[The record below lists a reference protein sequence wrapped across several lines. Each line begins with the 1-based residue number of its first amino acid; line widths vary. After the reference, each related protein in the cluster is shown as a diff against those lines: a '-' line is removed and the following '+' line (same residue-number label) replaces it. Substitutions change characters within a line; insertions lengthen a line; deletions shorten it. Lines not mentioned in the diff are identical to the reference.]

1 MLFVLKARVFL
12 KKYETLLSNERHVFW
27 KGNVPHL
34 PCNTGGTDVRANIYE
49 EKSFTFGLSNGHQ
62 VTESVDRGSST
73 STAAAGM
80 LRQNGGSNKR
90 GLGLARLSTSN
101 FFTISSSANW
111 GMGRSTKS
119 SSLSSISSNSDC
131 YDNPVVD
138 PEYIMQLVN
147 DVRKFADVLLYLKE
161 AFLSEENHDGLHQV
175 VHERLGELLRVLK
188 AVINKHQTLNSVDIL
203 SAAGTVIAKVKAVNF
218 KEVNEENK
226 RELFSEIFSSIETLA
241 FTFGNVVSDFLM
253 GDVDNGSSLGLPVS
267 RRSRSFE
274 NLSVESGGSLHERDD
289 IQGHLRAEEVDSMLL
304 RNDSGIESALSY
316 AKAWSKYTKDV
327 VAWVEKKLSLEVEC
341 AKNLAKMAETAKAV
355 VGHQDYMPFQSIFI
369 NAFQNDIENSQLW
382 QQTAAALQSNKF
394 VQPLLGRKNELDRQ
408 RKDIKELWQREQKKM
423 QELEAALRKAKL
435 LYTQRQDEYEKA
447 KSCTARAE
455 EEHLSSSGSFVKDF
469 SKQLEKKRR
478 LEEEAF
484 QKAEEAN
491 EHYKASM
498 AEVEEKRNYLESFK
512 SDVLTQLR
520 ELIYQCDLTLKAATV
535 NLFQLQHAQVV
546 SLPVNCQSL
555 CESAKLYDPGQQYS
569 EFVKNLPKDGIP
581 VESGCFESQSSQVD
595 GVFNK
600 QSTNSVH
607 TSHGNLSQCSGDF
620 PAQALDDVGSPV
632 YHRSQK
638 VREKRS
644 SSNTD
649 IQVRGPPPF
658 RSWSVGNQSGGM
670 CSDSESAGGSSESR
684 SMDSPSA
691 SPGDFKRRL
700 PRTPSTGTMS
710 SADDLD
716 EREPPSPSDCG
727 LNDLTS
733 ETANSPGPFRN
744 ANMSKAAQTHK
755 LRKLRAPSKCRECDG
770 LVVFHGAECEE
781 CSLACHKKCLETLAI
796 QCGHKKLHGRLHL
809 FGVEFAQAA
818 KNIPDGI
825 PFIIKKCTSEIESRA
840 LNVKGIYRVNGA
852 KSRVEKLCQAF
863 ENGKDLVELSE
874 LYAHDISNV
883 LKLYLRQ
890 LPEPLILFRLY
901 NEFIGLAKE
910 SQNANEELDA
920 KQASPKAKTRQSL
933 CIELNRIIIKIKDL
947 LKQLPGPN
955 YNTLQ
960 YLIGHLHRVTEQC
973 DENKMSA
980 SNLGIIFG
988 PTLIRP
994 RQTDATV
1001 SLSSLVD
1008 YPYQA
1013 RVVELLITYYEKI
1026 FDVSLKPLLSTPHS
1040 EETAVTVR
1048 VALSA
1053 DEREPQQ
1060 QRKSSVTVKE
1070 GIQIVPSERAS
1081 ETAALFLESKNS
1093 KNTKEEADI
1102 SVTGDAVSPSSEKD
1116 NDPFISL
1123 GEEPCKKNLFP
1134 VKPSRQIAKVPLR
1147 APRTKPVS
1155 RPVSL
1160 PVDRLLPPCVL
1171 NERNSRNAGAVS
1183 SEKLG
1188 RSPTIEEVSEVK
1200 ALPAVDTSCRLPC
1213 YDTQMLRKTWDKQ
1226 YKQYDI
1232 TARTAM
1238 IMTNVPQEIRALES
1252 GTAGALSSSC
1262 SLGNNSANAILPN
1275 KPYSVVG
1282 SGRTAAEDN
1291 SPDVNPPAAFR
1302 APRTLQPPPGTFYKP
1317 PSNKSKE
1324 NGDGSSAKAC
1334 APASA
1339 SSVLPQDNTVKLA
1352 RSSALPSGDAEQ
1364 NTNEQKSSSEDIHP
1378 TDLKPA
1384 YHRLRPKRIQELEH
1398 REAHFV

>member
-1 MLFVLKARVFL
+1 
-12 KKYETLLSNERHVFW
+12 
-27 KGNVPHL
+27 
-34 PCNTGGTDVRANIYE
+34 
-49 EKSFTFGLSNGHQ
+49 
-62 VTESVDRGSST
+62 
-73 STAAAGM
+73 
-80 LRQNGGSNKR
+80 
-90 GLGLARLSTSN
+90 
-101 FFTISSSANW
+101 
-111 GMGRSTKS
+111 
-119 SSLSSISSNSDC
+119 
-131 YDNPVVD
+131 
-138 PEYIMQLVN
+138 
-147 DVRKFADVLLYLKE
+147 
-161 AFLSEENHDGLHQV
+161 
-175 VHERLGELLRVLK
+175 
-188 AVINKHQTLNSVDIL
+188 
-203 SAAGTVIAKVKAVNF
+203 
-218 KEVNEENK
+218 
-226 RELFSEIFSSIETLA
+226 
-241 FTFGNVVSDFLM
+241 
-253 GDVDNGSSLGLPVS
+253 
-267 RRSRSFE
+267 
-274 NLSVESGGSLHERDD
+274 
-289 IQGHLRAEEVDSMLL
+289 
-304 RNDSGIESALSY
+304 
-316 AKAWSKYTKDV
+316 
-327 VAWVEKKLSLEVEC
+327 
-341 AKNLAKMAETAKAV
+341 
-355 VGHQDYMPFQSIFI
+355 
-369 NAFQNDIENSQLW
+369 
-382 QQTAAALQSNKF
+382 
-394 VQPLLGRKNELDRQ
+394 PLLGRKNELDRQ

-455 EEHLSSSGSFVKDF
+455 EEHLNSSGSFVKDF

-478 LEEEAF
+478 LEEEAL

-569 EFVKNLPKDGIP
+569 EFVKSLPKDGVP
-581 VESGCFESQSSQVD
+581 VESGCFETQSSQVD

-600 QSTNSVH
+600 QSTNSIH

-620 PAQALDDVGSPV
+620 PAQTLDDVGSPV

-649 IQVRGPPPF
+649 IQAVRGPPPF

-947 LKQLPGPN
+947 LKQLPVPN

-960 YLIGHLHRVTEQC
+960 YLIGHLHRVTQQC

-1026 FDVSLKPLLSTPHS
+1026 FDVSLKPLLSTSHS

-1048 VALSA
+1048 VGLSA
-1053 DEREPQQ
+1053 DEKEPQQ
-1060 QRKSSVTVKE
+1060 QRKSFVAVKE
-1070 GIQIVPSERAS
+1070 SIQIVPCERAS

-1093 KNTKEEADI
+1093 KNTKEEEDI
-1102 SVTGDAVSPSSEKD
+1102 SQWVIEALLISLGEKVQSHLCVFLGDVVSPASEKD

-1123 GEEPCKKNLFP
+1123 GEDPCKMNLP
-1134 VKPSRQIAKVPLR
+1134 AVKPNRQIAKVPLR
-1147 APRTKPVS
+1147 APRTKPAS

-1160 PVDRLLPPCVL
+1160 PVDRILPPCVL

-1183 SEKLG
+1183 AEKLG

-1200 ALPAVDTSCRLPC
+1200 ALPAVDTCCRLPC
-1213 YDTQMLRKTWDKQ
+1213 YDTQMLRKAWDKQ

-1238 IMTNVPQEIRALES
+1238 IVTNAPQEIRALES
-1252 GTAGALSSSC
+1252 GTAGALSSSR
-1262 SLGNNSANAILPN
+1262 SLANNSAKAILPN

-1282 SGRTAAEDN
+1282 SGRTAAEEN
-1291 SPDVNPPAAFR
+1291 GPDGNPLAAFR

-1317 PSNKSKE
+1317 PSSKSKE
-1324 NGDGSSAKAC
+1324 NGDGSSANAC
-1334 APASA
+1334 APTSA
-1339 SSVLPQDNTVKLA
+1339 SSVLPQGNTVKLA
-1352 RSSALPSGDAEQ
+1352 RSSALLSGDAEQ
-1364 NTNEQKSSSEDIHP
+1364 NTNEQKASSEDIHS

>member
-1 MLFVLKARVFL
+1 
-12 KKYETLLSNERHVFW
+12 
-27 KGNVPHL
+27 
-34 PCNTGGTDVRANIYE
+34 
-49 EKSFTFGLSNGHQ
+49 
-62 VTESVDRGSST
+62 
-73 STAAAGM
+73 M

-101 FFTISSSANW
+101 FFTVSNSGNW

-161 AFLSEENHDGLHQV
+161 AILSEENQDGLHQV

-226 RELFSEIFSSIETLA
+226 REIFSEIFSSIETLA

-274 NLSVESGGSLHERDD
+274 NLSVESGGSLPERDD

-316 AKAWSKYTKDV
+316 AKALSKYIKDV
-327 VAWVEKKLSLEVEC
+327 VAWVEKKLSVELEC
-341 AKNLAKMAETAKAV
+341 SRNLAKMAETTKAI
-355 VGHQDYMPFQSIFI
+355 VGHQDYMPFQSIFV
-369 NAFQNDIENSQLW
+369 NAFQNDIENNQLW
-382 QQTAAALQSNKF
+382 QQTTAALQSNKF

-455 EEHLSSSGSFVKDF
+455 EDHLSSSGSFVKDF

-478 LEEEAF
+478 LEEEAL

-498 AEVEEKRNYLESFK
+498 AEIEEKRNDLESFK

-520 ELIYQCDLTLKAATV
+520 EIIYQCDLTLKAATV

-569 EFVKNLPKDGIP
+569 EFVKSLPKDGVP
-581 VESGCFESQSSQVD
+581 MESGSLETQSSQVD

-620 PAQALDDVGSPV
+620 PVQTSDDVGSPV
-632 YHRSQK
+632 YRRSQK

-649 IQVRGPPPF
+649 IQAVRGPPPF

-727 LNDLTS
+727 LNDLTC

-755 LRKLRAPSKCRECDG
+755 LRKLRAPSKCRECDS

-818 KNIPDGI
+818 KNVPDGV

-852 KSRVEKLCQAF
+852 KLRVEKLCQAF

-910 SQNANEELDA
+910 SQNVNEELDA
-920 KQASPKAKTRQSL
+920 KASPRSKKRQSI

-947 LKQLPGPN
+947 LKQLPVPN

-960 YLIGHLHRVTEQC
+960 YLIGHLHRVMEQS

-1001 SLSSLVD
+1001 SLSSLED

-1026 FDVSLKPLLSTPHS
+1026 FDVSLKPLLSTSQS

-1048 VALSA
+1048 VALGA
-1053 DEREPQQ
+1053 DEKEPQQ
-1060 QRKSSVTVKE
+1060 QRKSFVAVKE
-1070 GIQIVPSERAS
+1070 QGILIAPSESRAS
-1081 ETAALFLESKNS
+1081 ETAAAFLELNNS
-1093 KNTKEEADI
+1093 KNTKENRDTC
-1102 SVTGDAVSPSSEKD
+1102 VTGDAVSPTSEKD
-1116 NDPFISL
+1116 SDPFISL
-1123 GEEPCKKNLFP
+1123 GEDSCKMNLLP
-1134 VKPSRQIAKVPLR
+1134 AKPNRQITKVPLR
-1147 APRTKPVS
+1147 VPRTKAAS

-1160 PVDRLLPPCVL
+1160 PVDRILPPCVL
-1171 NERNSRNAGAVS
+1171 NERNSRNVGAVS

-1200 ALPAVDTSCRLPC
+1200 ALPGGNTCCRFPC

-1238 IMTNVPQEIRALES
+1238 IVTNVPQENRALES

-1262 SLGNNSANAILPN
+1262 SVDDNSANAILPS

-1282 SGRTAAEDN
+1282 SGRTATEEN
-1291 SPDVNPPAAFR
+1291 GPDVNPLAAFR

-1324 NGDGSSAKAC
+1324 NGDGSSAKAG
-1334 APASA
+1334 APTSA
-1339 SSVLPQDNTVKLA
+1339 SSVLHQDSTVKLA
-1352 RSSALPSGDAEQ
+1352 RSSALPSGDPEQ
-1364 NTNEQKSSSEDIHP
+1364 NTDEQKASSEDIHP

-1384 YHRLRPKRIQELEH
+1384 YQRLRPKRMQELEH

>member
-1 MLFVLKARVFL
+1 
-12 KKYETLLSNERHVFW
+12 
-27 KGNVPHL
+27 
-34 PCNTGGTDVRANIYE
+34 
-49 EKSFTFGLSNGHQ
+49 
-62 VTESVDRGSST
+62 
-73 STAAAGM
+73 M

-101 FFTISSSANW
+101 FFTISNSGNW

-161 AFLSEENHDGLHQV
+161 AILSEENQDGLHQV

-188 AVINKHQTLNSVDIL
+188 AVINKHQALNSVDIL

-241 FTFGNVVSDFLM
+241 FTFGNSVSDFLM

-274 NLSVESGGSLHERDD
+274 NLSVESGGSRHERDD
-289 IQGHLRAEEVDSMLL
+289 IQGHLRAEEVDNMLL
-304 RNDSGIESALSY
+304 RNDNGIESALSY

-341 AKNLAKMAETAKAV
+341 AKNLAKMAETAKSV

-369 NAFQNDIENSQLW
+369 NAFQNDIENNQLW
-382 QQTAAALQSNKF
+382 QQTAAALLSNKF

-478 LEEEAF
+478 LEEEAL

-520 ELIYQCDLTLKAATV
+520 ELIHQCDLTLKAATV

-569 EFVKNLPKDGIP
+569 EFVRSLPKEGVTI
-581 VESGCFESQSSQVD
+581 ESGSFETQNSQVD

-600 QSTNSVH
+600 QSTDSVH

-620 PAQALDDVGSPV
+620 LAQTLDDVGSPI
-632 YHRSQK
+632 YHRLQK
-638 VREKRS
+638 IGEKRS
-644 SSNTD
+644 SSSTD
-649 IQVRGPPPF
+649 IQ
-658 RSWSVGNQSGGM
+658 
-670 CSDSESAGGSSESR
+670 
-684 SMDSPSA
+684 
-691 SPGDFKRRL
+691 GDFKRRL

-733 ETANSPGPFRN
+733 ETANSPGPFRD

-755 LRKLRAPSKCRECDG
+755 LRKLRALSKCRECDS
-770 LVVFHGAECEE
+770 LVVFQGAECEE

-818 KNIPDGI
+818 KNVPDGI

-910 SQNANEELDA
+910 SQNVNEELDA
-920 KQASPKAKTRQSL
+920 KQASPKSKKRQSI

-947 LKQLPGPN
+947 LKQLPVPN

-960 YLIGHLHRVTEQC
+960 YLIGHLHRVTEQSN
-973 DENKMSA
+973 ENKMSA

-1013 RVVELLITYYEKI
+1013 RVVELLITFYEKI
-1026 FDVSLKPLLSTPHS
+1026 FDVSLKPLLNTSQS
-1040 EETAVTVR
+1040 EETVFTVR

-1053 DEREPQQ
+1053 EERDSQQ
-1060 QRKSSVTVKE
+1060 PRKSFAVKE
-1070 GIQIVPSERAS
+1070 GILIAPSESRAADG
-1081 ETAALFLESKNS
+1081 AALFLESNNS
-1093 KNTKEEADI
+1093 KNTKEQVETSVTECVSLPLTGTKPEGSGKSNSLTESSATSTLDI
-1102 SVTGDAVSPSSEKD
+1102 NTSAPKETGDAASPTSERD
-1116 NDPFISL
+1116 NDSFISL
-1123 GEEPCKKNLFP
+1123 GEDSHKTNLLP
-1134 VKPSRQIAKVPLR
+1134 AKPNRQITKVPLR
-1147 APRTKPVS
+1147 VPRTKPAT

-1160 PVDRLLPPCVL
+1160 PVDRILPPCVL
-1171 NERNSRNAGAVS
+1171 NERNSRNAGGVS
-1183 SEKLG
+1183 PEKLG

-1200 ALPAVDTSCRLPC
+1200 ALPAVNTCCKLPC

-1238 IMTNVPQEIRALES
+1238 IMTNVPQENRALES
-1252 GTAGALSSSC
+1252 GTAGALPSSGSIA
-1262 SLGNNSANAILPN
+1262 NDSANAIFPS
-1275 KPYSVVG
+1275 KPYSVSVRSATEG
-1282 SGRTAAEDN
+1282 NG
-1291 SPDVNPPAAFR
+1291 PDANPLAVFR

-1317 PSNKSKE
+1317 PSNKSKQ
-1324 NGDGSSAKAC
+1324 NGEGSSPKVC
-1334 APASA
+1334 APTSA
-1339 SSVLPQDNTVKLA
+1339 SSVLHQDDTVKLA
-1352 RSSALPSGDAEQ
+1352 RSSALLSGDPEQ
-1364 NTNEQKSSSEDIHP
+1364 NTNEQKTSSEDIHP
-1378 TDLKPA
+1378 TDLKPT
-1384 YHRLRPKRIQELEH
+1384 YQRLRPKRIQELEH

>member
-1 MLFVLKARVFL
+1 
-12 KKYETLLSNERHVFW
+12 
-27 KGNVPHL
+27 
-34 PCNTGGTDVRANIYE
+34 
-49 EKSFTFGLSNGHQ
+49 
-62 VTESVDRGSST
+62 
-73 STAAAGM
+73 M

-101 FFTISSSANW
+101 FFTISNSGNW

-161 AFLSEENHDGLHQV
+161 AILSEENQDGLHQV

-341 AKNLAKMAETAKAV
+341 AKNLAKMAETAKAL

-369 NAFQNDIENSQLW
+369 NAFQNDIENNQLW

-455 EEHLSSSGSFVKDF
+455 EEHLGSSGSFVKDF

-478 LEEEAF
+478 LEEEAL

-498 AEVEEKRNYLESFK
+498 VEVEEKRNDLENFK

-569 EFVKNLPKDGIP
+569 EFVKSLPKEGVPI
-581 VESGCFESQSSQVD
+581 ESGSFETQSSQVD
-595 GVFNK
+595 GVLNK

-620 PAQALDDVGSPV
+620 PVQTLDDVGSPV

-638 VREKRS
+638 IGEKRS
-644 SSNTD
+644 SSSTD
-649 IQVRGPPPF
+649 IQAVRGPPPF

-716 EREPPSPSDCG
+716 EREPPSPSDC

-744 ANMSKAAQTHK
+744 ASMSKAAQTHK
-755 LRKLRAPSKCRECDG
+755 LRKLRAPSKCRECDS

-818 KNIPDGI
+818 KNVPDGI

-910 SQNANEELDA
+910 SQNVNEESDT
-920 KQASPKAKTRQSL
+920 KQASPKSKKRQSI

-947 LKQLPGPN
+947 LKQLPVPN

-960 YLIGHLHRVTEQC
+960 YLIGHLHRVTEQS

-1026 FDVSLKPLLSTPHS
+1026 FDISLKPILSTPQS
-1040 EETAVTVR
+1040 EETAITVR

-1053 DEREPQQ
+1053 EEREPQQ
-1060 QRKSSVTVKE
+1060 QRKSFVAVKE
-1070 GIQIVPSERAS
+1070 GILIAPSEIRAS
-1081 ETAALFLESKNS
+1081 ETAALVLESNNS
-1093 KNTKEEADI
+1093 KNTKEQVETSVTECVSLPLTGTKPEVSGKINSLTESSATSILDI
-1102 SVTGDAVSPSSEKD
+1102 NTSVPKKTGDAVSPAPERDSDSYV
-1116 NDPFISL
+1116 SL
-1123 GEEPCKKNLFP
+1123 GEDSCKFNLFP
-1134 VKPSRQIAKVPLR
+1134 AKPNRQITKVPLR
-1147 APRTKPVS
+1147 VPRTKPAT

-1160 PVDRLLPPCVL
+1160 PVDRILPPCVL
-1171 NERNSRNAGAVS
+1171 NERNSRNAGAVIA
-1183 SEKLG
+1183 EKLG

-1200 ALPAVDTSCRLPC
+1200 ALPAVNTCCRLPC
-1213 YDTQMLRKTWDKQ
+1213 YDTQMLRKSWDKQ

-1238 IMTNVPQEIRALES
+1238 IVTNVPQENRALES

-1262 SLGNNSANAILPN
+1262 SIGNNSANAILPS
-1275 KPYSVVG
+1275 KPYSVSVR
-1282 SGRTAAEDN
+1282 SGRTATEGNGADA
-1291 SPDVNPPAAFR
+1291 NPLAAFR

-1317 PSNKSKE
+1317 PSNKSKQNE
-1324 NGDGSSAKAC
+1324 EGSLAKAC
-1334 APASA
+1334 AATSA
-1339 SSVLPQDNTVKLA
+1339 SSVLHQDSAVKLA
-1352 RSSALPSGDAEQ
+1352 RSSALPSGDPEQ
-1364 NTNEQKSSSEDIHP
+1364 NTNEQKTSLEDIQP
-1378 TDLKPA
+1378 ADLKPT
-1384 YHRLRPKRIQELEH
+1384 YQRLRPKRIQELEH

>member
-1 MLFVLKARVFL
+1 
-12 KKYETLLSNERHVFW
+12 
-27 KGNVPHL
+27 
-34 PCNTGGTDVRANIYE
+34 
-49 EKSFTFGLSNGHQ
+49 
-62 VTESVDRGSST
+62 
-73 STAAAGM
+73 M

-101 FFTISSSANW
+101 FFTISNSGNW

-161 AFLSEENHDGLHQV
+161 AVLSEENQDGLHQV

-188 AVINKHQTLNSVDIL
+188 AVINKHQALNSVDIL

-241 FTFGNVVSDFLM
+241 FTFGNSVSDFLM

-274 NLSVESGGSLHERDD
+274 NLSVESGGSRHERDD
-289 IQGHLRAEEVDSMLL
+289 IQGHLRAEEVDNMLL
-304 RNDSGIESALSY
+304 RNDNGIESALSY

-341 AKNLAKMAETAKAV
+341 AKNLAKMAETAKSV

-369 NAFQNDIENSQLW
+369 NAFQNDIENNQLW
-382 QQTAAALQSNKF
+382 QQTAAALLSNKF

-478 LEEEAF
+478 LEEEAL

-520 ELIYQCDLTLKAATV
+520 ELIHQCDLTLKAATV

-569 EFVKNLPKDGIP
+569 EFVRSLPKEGVTI
-581 VESGCFESQSSQVD
+581 ESGSFETQNSQVD

-600 QSTNSVH
+600 QSTDSVH

-620 PAQALDDVGSPV
+620 LAQTLDDVGSPI
-632 YHRSQK
+632 YHRLQK
-638 VREKRS
+638 IGEKRS
-644 SSNTD
+644 SSTTD
-649 IQVRGPPPF
+649 IQAMRGPPPF

-716 EREPPSPSDCG
+716 EREPPSPSDC

-733 ETANSPGPFRN
+733 ETANSPGPFRD

-755 LRKLRAPSKCRECDG
+755 LRKLRALSKCRECDS
-770 LVVFHGAECEE
+770 LVVFQGAECEE

-818 KNIPDGI
+818 KNVPDGI

-910 SQNANEELDA
+910 SQNVNEELDA
-920 KQASPKAKTRQSL
+920 KQASPKSKKRQSI

-947 LKQLPGPN
+947 LKQLPVPN

-960 YLIGHLHRVTEQC
+960 YLIGHLHRVTEQSN
-973 DENKMSA
+973 ENKMSA

-1013 RVVELLITYYEKI
+1013 RVVELLITFYEKI
-1026 FDVSLKPLLSTPHS
+1026 FDVSLKPLLNTSQS
-1040 EETAVTVR
+1040 EETVFTVR

-1053 DEREPQQ
+1053 EERDSQQ
-1060 QRKSSVTVKE
+1060 PRKSFAVKE
-1070 GIQIVPSERAS
+1070 GILIAPSESRAADG
-1081 ETAALFLESKNS
+1081 AALFLESNNS
-1093 KNTKEEADI
+1093 KNTKEQVETSVTECVSLPLTGTKPEGSGKSNSLTESSATSPLDI
-1102 SVTGDAVSPSSEKD
+1102 NTSAPKETGDAASPTSERD
-1116 NDPFISL
+1116 NDSFISL
-1123 GEEPCKKNLFP
+1123 GEDSHKTNLLP
-1134 VKPSRQIAKVPLR
+1134 AKPNRQITKVPLR
-1147 APRTKPVS
+1147 VPRTKPAT

-1160 PVDRLLPPCVL
+1160 PVDRILPPCVL
-1171 NERNSRNAGAVS
+1171 NERNSRNAGGVS
-1183 SEKLG
+1183 PEKLG

-1200 ALPAVDTSCRLPC
+1200 ALPAVNTCCKLPC

-1238 IMTNVPQEIRALES
+1238 IMTNVPQENRALES
-1252 GTAGALSSSC
+1252 GTAGALPSSGSIA
-1262 SLGNNSANAILPN
+1262 NDSANAIFPS
-1275 KPYSVVG
+1275 KPYSVSVRSATEG
-1282 SGRTAAEDN
+1282 NG
-1291 SPDVNPPAAFR
+1291 PDANPLAVFR

-1317 PSNKSKE
+1317 PSNKSKQ
-1324 NGDGSSAKAC
+1324 NGEGSSPKVC
-1334 APASA
+1334 APTSA
-1339 SSVLPQDNTVKLA
+1339 SSVLHQDDTVKLA
-1352 RSSALPSGDAEQ
+1352 RSSALLSGDPEQ
-1364 NTNEQKSSSEDIHP
+1364 NTNEQKTSSEDIHP
-1378 TDLKPA
+1378 TDLKPT
-1384 YHRLRPKRIQELEH
+1384 YQRLRPKRIQELEH

>member
-1 MLFVLKARVFL
+1 
-12 KKYETLLSNERHVFW
+12 
-27 KGNVPHL
+27 
-34 PCNTGGTDVRANIYE
+34 
-49 EKSFTFGLSNGHQ
+49 
-62 VTESVDRGSST
+62 
-73 STAAAGM
+73 M

-101 FFTISSSANW
+101 FFTISNSGNW

-161 AFLSEENHDGLHQV
+161 AICSEENQDGLHQV

-226 RELFSEIFSSIETLA
+226 RELFSEVFSSIEALA
-241 FTFGNVVSDFLM
+241 FTFGNVISDFLM

-289 IQGHLRAEEVDSMLL
+289 IQGHLRAEEVDNMLL

-341 AKNLAKMAETAKAV
+341 AKNLAKMAETIKAA
-355 VGHQDYMPFQSIFI
+355 VGPQDYMPFQSIFL
-369 NAFQNDIENSQLW
+369 NALQNDIENNQLW

-408 RKDIKELWQREQKKM
+408 RKEIKELWQREQKKM
-423 QELEAALRKAKL
+423 QELEASLRKAKL
-435 LYTQRQDEYEKA
+435 LYMQRQDEYEKA

-455 EEHLSSSGSFVKDF
+455 EEHLSSSGSFAKDV

-478 LEEEAF
+478 LEEEAL

-491 EHYKASM
+491 EYYKASM
-498 AEVEEKRNYLESFK
+498 AEVEEKRSDLESFK

-520 ELIYQCDLTLKAATV
+520 ELIYQCDLTLKAVTV

-569 EFVKNLPKDGIP
+569 EFVKSLPKEGVRI
-581 VESGCFESQSSQVD
+581 ERGSFETQSSQID

-600 QSTNSVH
+600 QSANSIH

-620 PAQALDDVGSPV
+620 PTQMLDDVGSPV
-632 YHRSQK
+632 YHRSQ
-638 VREKRS
+638 RIGEKRS
-644 SSNTD
+644 SSSTD
-649 IQVRGPPPF
+649 IQVIRGPPPF

-744 ANMSKAAQTHK
+744 TNMSKAAQTHK
-755 LRKLRAPSKCRECDG
+755 LRKLRAPSKCRECDS

-818 KNIPDGI
+818 KSVPDGI

-910 SQNANEELDA
+910 SQSVNEEWDA
-920 KQASPKAKTRQSL
+920 KQASPKSKKRQSI

-947 LKQLPGPN
+947 LKQLPVPN

-960 YLIGHLHRVTEQC
+960 YLIGHLHRVTEQS

-1026 FDVSLKPLLSTPHS
+1026 FDVSLQPFLSTS
-1040 EETAVTVR
+1040 QTEENAITVR

-1053 DEREPQQ
+1053 EEREPQQ
-1060 QRKSSVTVKE
+1060 QRKSFVAVKE
-1070 GIQIVPSERAS
+1070 QGVPIASSENRAS
-1081 ETAALFLESKNS
+1081 ETTALLLESNNS
-1093 KNTKEEADI
+1093 KNAKEQVDT
-1102 SVTGDAVSPSSEKD
+1102 SVTEHVSLQLGGTKSEGSGKSNSLLESSATNILDIHISAPKESGDAVNPASEKD
-1116 NDPFISL
+1116 SHSFVSAS
-1123 GEEPCKKNLFP
+1123 EESCKVNLFP
-1134 VKPSRQIAKVPLR
+1134 AKPNRQITKVPLR
-1147 APRTKPVS
+1147 VPRTKPAI

-1160 PVDRLLPPCVL
+1160 PVDRILPPCVL
-1171 NERNSRNAGAVS
+1171 NERNSRNAGVVS
-1183 SEKLG
+1183 PEKVG

-1200 ALPAVDTSCRLPC
+1200 ALPAVNTFCRLSC
-1213 YDTQMLRKTWDKQ
+1213 CDTQMLQKTWDKQ

-1238 IMTNVPQEIRALES
+1238 IVTNVPQENRALEG

-1262 SLGNNSANAILPN
+1262 SNSSANAILPS
-1275 KPYSVVG
+1275 KPYSLSVR
-1282 SGRTAAEDN
+1282 SGRTATDGN
-1291 SPDVNPPAAFR
+1291 SPDAHSLAAFR

-1317 PSNKSKE
+1317 PPNKSKQSE
-1324 NGDGSSAKAC
+1324 RSSVEQAKAC
-1334 APASA
+1334 ASTSA
-1339 SSVLPQDNTVKLA
+1339 SSVLQQDTVKLA
-1352 RSSALPSGDAEQ
+1352 RSSALPSGNPGQ
-1364 NTNEQKSSSEDIHP
+1364 STNEQKTGSEDTHS

-1384 YHRLRPKRIQELEH
+1384 YQRLRPKRIQELEH

>member
-1 MLFVLKARVFL
+1 MLIG
-12 KKYETLLSNERHVFW
+12 KKL
-27 KGNVPHL
+27 
-34 PCNTGGTDVRANIYE
+34 NT
-49 EKSFTFGLSNGHQ
+49 
-62 VTESVDRGSST
+62 
-73 STAAAGM
+73 
-80 LRQNGGSNKR
+80 
-90 GLGLARLSTSN
+90 
-101 FFTISSSANW
+101 
-111 GMGRSTKS
+111 
-119 SSLSSISSNSDC
+119 
-131 YDNPVVD
+131 
-138 PEYIMQLVN
+138 
-147 DVRKFADVLLYLKE
+147 
-161 AFLSEENHDGLHQV
+161 NH
-175 VHERLGELLRVLK
+175 
-188 AVINKHQTLNSVDIL
+188 
-203 SAAGTVIAKVKAVNF
+203 
-218 KEVNEENK
+218 
-226 RELFSEIFSSIETLA
+226 
-241 FTFGNVVSDFLM
+241 VSDFLM

-304 RNDSGIESALSY
+304 RNDSGIESALAY

-327 VAWVEKKLSLEVEC
+327 VAWVEKKLSVEVEC
-341 AKNLAKMAETAKAV
+341 AKNLAKMAETAKAI

-369 NAFQNDIENSQLW
+369 NAFQNDIENNQLW

-394 VQPLLGRKNELDRQ
+394 VQ
-408 RKDIKELWQREQKKM
+408 

-435 LYTQRQDEYEKA
+435 LYAQRQDEYEKA

-455 EEHLSSSGSFVKDF
+455 EEHLSSGGSFVKDF
-469 SKQLEKKRR
+469 SKQLEKKRK
-478 LEEEAF
+478 LEEEAL

-569 EFVKNLPKDGIP
+569 EFVKSLPKDGVP
-581 VESGCFESQSSQVD
+581 MESGSFETQSSQVD

-600 QSTNSVH
+600 QSTNSIH

-620 PAQALDDVGSPV
+620 PAQTLDDVGSPI

-649 IQVRGPPPF
+649 IQ
-658 RSWSVGNQSGGM
+658 
-670 CSDSESAGGSSESR
+670 
-684 SMDSPSA
+684 
-691 SPGDFKRRL
+691 GDFKRRL

-727 LNDLTS
+727 LNDLTC
-733 ETANSPGPFRN
+733 ETASSPGPFRN

-755 LRKLRAPSKCRECDG
+755 LRKLRSPSKCRECDS

-818 KNIPDGI
+818 KNVPDGI

-910 SQNANEELDA
+910 SQHVNEELDA
-920 KQASPKAKTRQSL
+920 TQASPKSKKRQSI

-947 LKQLPGPN
+947 LKQLPVPN

-960 YLIGHLHRVTEQC
+960 YLIGHLHRVTEQS

-988 PTLIRP
+988 PTLLRP

-1013 RVVELLITYYEKI
+1013 RVVELLITHYEKI
-1026 FDVSLKPLLSTPHS
+1026 FDVSLKPLLSTTQS
-1040 EETAVTVR
+1040 EETAVMVR

-1060 QRKSSVTVKE
+1060 QRNLFVAVKE
-1070 GIQIVPSERAS
+1070 GILIAPGEGRAS
-1081 ETAALFLESKNS
+1081 ETAALFLEPNNR
-1093 KNTKEEADI
+1093 KNTKEQEET
-1102 SVTGDAVSPSSEKD
+1102 SVTGDAVSPASEKD
-1116 NDPFISL
+1116 NDPLISV
-1123 GEEPCKKNLFP
+1123 GEDSCKINLLP
-1134 VKPSRQIAKVPLR
+1134 AKPNHQITRVPLR
-1147 APRTKPVS
+1147 VPRTKAAS

-1160 PVDRLLPPCVL
+1160 PVDRMLPPYVL
-1171 NERNSRNAGAVS
+1171 NERNSQNAGAVS

-1200 ALPAVDTSCRLPC
+1200 ALPAVNPCCRFPC

-1238 IMTNVPQEIRALES
+1238 IVTNVPQENRALES

-1262 SLGNNSANAILPN
+1262 PTGNNSATAILPS

-1282 SGRTAAEDN
+1282 SGTTATEEN
-1291 SPDVNPPAAFR
+1291 GPDVNPLAAVR

-1317 PSNKSKE
+1317 PGNKSKE

-1334 APASA
+1334 APTSA
-1339 SSVLPQDNTVKLA
+1339 GSVLHQENTVKLA
-1352 RSSALPSGDAEQ
+1352 RSSALPTGDPEQ
-1364 NTNEQKSSSEDIHP
+1364 NTNEQKASSEDIHL

-1384 YHRLRPKRIQELEH
+1384 YQRLRPKRIQELEH

>member
-1 MLFVLKARVFL
+1 MSKIHFFVFDA
-12 KKYETLLSNERHVFW
+12 
-27 KGNVPHL
+27 
-34 PCNTGGTDVRANIYE
+34 
-49 EKSFTFGLSNGHQ
+49 
-62 VTESVDRGSST
+62 
-73 STAAAGM
+73 
-80 LRQNGGSNKR
+80 
-90 GLGLARLSTSN
+90 
-101 FFTISSSANW
+101 
-111 GMGRSTKS
+111 
-119 SSLSSISSNSDC
+119 
-131 YDNPVVD
+131 
-138 PEYIMQLVN
+138 
-147 DVRKFADVLLYLKE
+147 
-161 AFLSEENHDGLHQV
+161 
-175 VHERLGELLRVLK
+175 
-188 AVINKHQTLNSVDIL
+188 
-203 SAAGTVIAKVKAVNF
+203 
-218 KEVNEENK
+218 
-226 RELFSEIFSSIETLA
+226 LFS
-241 FTFGNVVSDFLM
+241 
-253 GDVDNGSSLGLPVS
+253 
-267 RRSRSFE
+267 
-274 NLSVESGGSLHERDD
+274 
-289 IQGHLRAEEVDSMLL
+289 GHLRAEEVDSMLL

-369 NAFQNDIENSQLW
+369 NAFQNDIENNQLW

-435 LYTQRQDEYEKA
+435 LYAQRQDEYEKA

-455 EEHLSSSGSFVKDF
+455 EEHLGSSGSFVKDF

-478 LEEEAF
+478 LEEEAL

-498 AEVEEKRNYLESFK
+498 AEAEEKRNDLESFK

-569 EFVKNLPKDGIP
+569 EFVKSLPKEGVPI
-581 VESGCFESQSSQVD
+581 ESGSFETQSSQVD

-620 PAQALDDVGSPV
+620 PPQTLDDVGSPI

-638 VREKRS
+638 IGEKRS
-644 SSNTD
+644 SSSTD
-649 IQVRGPPPF
+649 IQ
-658 RSWSVGNQSGGM
+658 
-670 CSDSESAGGSSESR
+670 
-684 SMDSPSA
+684 
-691 SPGDFKRRL
+691 GDFKRRL

-716 EREPPSPSDCG
+716 EREPPSPSECG

-755 LRKLRAPSKCRECDG
+755 LRKLRAPSKCRECDS

-818 KNIPDGI
+818 KNVPDGI

-910 SQNANEELDA
+910 SQTVNEELDA
-920 KQASPKAKTRQSL
+920 KQASPKSKKRQSI

-947 LKQLPGPN
+947 LKQLPVPN

-960 YLIGHLHRVTEQC
+960 YLIGHLHRVTEQS

-1026 FDVSLKPLLSTPHS
+1026 FDVSLKPLLSTSQS
-1040 EETAVTVR
+1040 EETAITVS
-1048 VALSA
+1048 VALSPE
-1053 DEREPQQ
+1053 EREPQQ
-1060 QRKSSVTVKE
+1060 QRKSFVAVKE
-1070 GIQIVPSERAS
+1070 GILIAPSESRAS
-1081 ETAALFLESKNS
+1081 GTAALFLESNNS
-1093 KNTKEEADI
+1093 KNTKEQVDT
-1102 SVTGDAVSPSSEKD
+1102 SVTECVSLPFTGTKPEGSGKSNSVTESSATSILDINISAPKKPGDAVSPASERD
-1116 NDPFISL
+1116 NDSFVSL
-1123 GEEPCKKNLFP
+1123 GEDSCKINLFP
-1134 VKPSRQIAKVPLR
+1134 AKPNRQITKVPLR
-1147 APRTKPVS
+1147 VPRTKPAS

-1160 PVDRLLPPCVL
+1160 PVDRILPPCVL

-1183 SEKLG
+1183 PEKLG

-1200 ALPAVDTSCRLPC
+1200 ALPAVNTCSRFPC

-1238 IMTNVPQEIRALES
+1238 IVTNVPQENRALES

-1262 SLGNNSANAILPN
+1262 SIGNNSANAILPS
-1275 KPYSVVG
+1275 KPYSVSVR
-1282 SGRTAAEDN
+1282 SGRTATEGN
-1291 SPDVNPPAAFR
+1291 GPDANPLAAFR

-1317 PSNKSKE
+1317 PSNKSKQNE
-1324 NGDGSSAKAC
+1324 EGSFAKAC
-1334 APASA
+1334 APTSA
-1339 SSVLPQDNTVKLA
+1339 SSVLHQDNTVKLA
-1352 RSSALPSGDAEQ
+1352 RSSALPSGDPEQ
-1364 NTNEQKSSSEDIHP
+1364 NTNEQKTSSEDIHP
-1378 TDLKPA
+1378 TDLKPT
-1384 YHRLRPKRIQELEH
+1384 YQRLRPKRIQELEH

>member
-1 MLFVLKARVFL
+1 
-12 KKYETLLSNERHVFW
+12 
-27 KGNVPHL
+27 
-34 PCNTGGTDVRANIYE
+34 
-49 EKSFTFGLSNGHQ
+49 
-62 VTESVDRGSST
+62 
-73 STAAAGM
+73 M

-101 FFTISSSANW
+101 FFTISNSGNW

-131 YDNPVVD
+131 YDNPAVD

-161 AFLSEENHDGLHQV
+161 AILSEENQDGLHQV

-226 RELFSEIFSSIETLA
+226 RELFSEISSSIETLA

-274 NLSVESGGSLHERDD
+274 NLSVESGGSLHEKDD

-369 NAFQNDIENSQLW
+369 NAFQNDIENNQLW

-394 VQPLLGRKNELDRQ
+394 VQPLLGRKNELDKQ

-455 EEHLSSSGSFVKDF
+455 EEHLSSSGSFVKDV

-478 LEEEAF
+478 LEEEAL
-484 QKAEEAN
+484 QKAEEASD
-491 EHYKASM
+491 HYKASM
-498 AEVEEKRNYLESFK
+498 VDVEEKRNYLESFK

-569 EFVKNLPKDGIP
+569 EFVKNLPKECVT
-581 VESGCFESQSSQVD
+581 VESGSFETQSSQVD
-595 GVFNK
+595 GVFK

-620 PAQALDDVGSPV
+620 SAQTLDDVGSPIF
-632 YHRSQK
+632 HPSQK
-638 VREKRS
+638 IGEKRCS
-644 SSNTD
+644 SSTD
-649 IQVRGPPPF
+649 IQAVRGPPPF

-744 ANMSKAAQTHK
+744 ANMSKAAHTHK
-755 LRKLRAPSKCRECDG
+755 LRKLRAPSKCRECDS

-796 QCGHKKLHGRLHL
+796 QCGHRKLHGRLHL

-818 KNIPDGI
+818 KNVPDGI

-840 LNVKGIYRVNGA
+840 LNIKGIYRLNGA

-910 SQNANEELDA
+910 SQNVNEELEV
-920 KQASPKAKTRQSL
+920 KQASPKSKKRQSI

-947 LKQLPGPN
+947 LKQLPVPN

-960 YLIGHLHRVTEQC
+960 YLIGHLHRVAEQS

-1026 FDVSLKPLLSTPHS
+1026 FDVSLKPLLSTSPS
-1040 EETAVTVR
+1040 EEAAITVR

-1053 DEREPQQ
+1053 EEREPQQ
-1060 QRKSSVTVKE
+1060 QRKSFIAVKE
-1070 GIQIVPSERAS
+1070 GILIAPSESRAS
-1081 ETAALFLESKNS
+1081 ETAALFLELNNS
-1093 KNTKEEADI
+1093 KNTKEQVDT
-1102 SVTGDAVSPSSEKD
+1102 SVTECASLSPTGTKPEGSGKSISLTESSATSILDINISAQKKPGDAVSPASETG
-1116 NDPFISL
+1116 NDLCVSL
-1123 GEEPCKKNLFP
+1123 GEDSCKINLFP
-1134 VKPSRQIAKVPLR
+1134 AKPNRQITKVPLR
-1147 APRTKPVS
+1147 VPRTKPAT

-1160 PVDRLLPPCVL
+1160 PVDRILPSCIL
-1171 NERNSRNAGAVS
+1171 NERNTRNAGAVS
-1183 SEKLG
+1183 PEKLG

-1200 ALPAVDTSCRLPC
+1200 ALPAANTCCRVPC

-1232 TARTAM
+1232 TTRTAM
-1238 IMTNVPQEIRALES
+1238 IMTNVPQESRALES
-1252 GTAGALSSSC
+1252 GTAGALSPSC
-1262 SLGNNSANAILPN
+1262 STGNNSTNAILPS
-1275 KPYSVVG
+1275 KPHSVSVR
-1282 SGRTAAEDN
+1282 SGRTATEGN
-1291 SPDVNPPAAFR
+1291 GPDANPLAAFR

-1317 PSNKSKE
+1317 SFHKSKPSKE
-1324 NGDGSSAKAC
+1324 ASLAKAC
-1334 APASA
+1334 TPTSG
-1339 SSVLPQDNTVKLA
+1339 SSLLHQVNTE
-1352 RSSALPSGDAEQ
+1352 RSSALTSGNPEQ
-1364 NTNEQKSSSEDIHP
+1364 NTNEQKNSSEDIQP
-1378 TDLKPA
+1378 TEPKPT
-1384 YHRLRPKRIQELEH
+1384 YQRLRPKRIQELEH

>member
-1 MLFVLKARVFL
+1 FLF
-12 KKYETLLSNERHVFW
+12 
-27 KGNVPHL
+27 
-34 PCNTGGTDVRANIYE
+34 
-49 EKSFTFGLSNGHQ
+49 
-62 VTESVDRGSST
+62 
-73 STAAAGM
+73 
-80 LRQNGGSNKR
+80 
-90 GLGLARLSTSN
+90 
-101 FFTISSSANW
+101 
-111 GMGRSTKS
+111 
-119 SSLSSISSNSDC
+119 
-131 YDNPVVD
+131 
-138 PEYIMQLVN
+138 
-147 DVRKFADVLLYLKE
+147 
-161 AFLSEENHDGLHQV
+161 SENQDGLHQV

-203 SAAGTVIAKVKAVNF
+203 SAAGTVIAKVKAANF

-369 NAFQNDIENSQLW
+369 NAFQNDIENNQLW

-478 LEEEAF
+478 LEEEAL

-498 AEVEEKRNYLESFK
+498 AEVEEKRSDLESFK
-512 SDVLTQLR
+512 SDVVTQLR

-569 EFVKNLPKDGIP
+569 EFVKSLPKEGVP
-581 VESGCFESQSSQVD
+581 VESGSFEIQSSQVD

-607 TSHGNLSQCSGDF
+607 MSHGNLSQCSGDF
-620 PAQALDDVGSPV
+620 PAQILDDAGSPI
-632 YHRSQK
+632 YHHSQK
-638 VREKRS
+638 IGEKIS
-644 SSNTD
+644 SSSTD
-649 IQVRGPPPF
+649 IQAMRGPPPF

-755 LRKLRAPSKCRECDG
+755 LRKLRAPSKCRECDS

-818 KNIPDGI
+818 KNVPDGI

-910 SQNANEELDA
+910 SQNVNEELDA
-920 KQASPKAKTRQSL
+920 KQASPKSKKRQSI
-933 CIELNRIIIKIKDL
+933 CIELKRIIIKIKDL
-947 LKQLPGPN
+947 LKQLPVPN

-960 YLIGHLHRVTEQC
+960 YLIGHLHRVTEQS

-1026 FDVSLKPLLSTPHS
+1026 FDVSLKPLLSTSQS
-1040 EETAVTVR
+1040 EETAITVR

-1053 DEREPQQ
+1053 EEREPQQ
-1060 QRKSSVTVKE
+1060 QRKSFVAVKE
-1070 GIQIVPSERAS
+1070 GILIAPSESRAS
-1081 ETAALFLESKNS
+1081 ETAALFLESNNS
-1093 KNTKEEADI
+1093 KNTKEQVDT
-1102 SVTGDAVSPSSEKD
+1102 SVTGDAVSPASERD
-1116 NDPFISL
+1116 SDSFVSL
-1123 GEEPCKKNLFP
+1123 GEDSCKINLFP
-1134 VKPSRQIAKVPLR
+1134 AKPNRQIAKVPLR
-1147 APRTKPVS
+1147 VPRTKPAT

-1160 PVDRLLPPCVL
+1160 PVDRILPPCVL
-1171 NERNSRNAGAVS
+1171 NERNSRNAGAVNP
-1183 SEKLG
+1183 EKFG
-1188 RSPTIEEVSEVK
+1188 RSPTIEDVSEVK
-1200 ALPAVDTSCRLPC
+1200 ALPAVNTCCRLPC

-1238 IMTNVPQEIRALES
+1238 IVTNVPQENRALES
-1252 GTAGALSSSC
+1252 GTGGTAGALSSSC
-1262 SLGNNSANAILPN
+1262 STGNNSANAILPS
-1275 KPYSVVG
+1275 KPYSVSVR
-1282 SGRTAAEDN
+1282 SGRTATEGN
-1291 SPDVNPPAAFR
+1291 GPDTNPLAAFR

-1317 PSNKSKE
+1317 PSNKSKQNE
-1324 NGDGSSAKAC
+1324 EGSFAKAC
-1334 APASA
+1334 APTSA
-1339 SSVLPQDNTVKLA
+1339 SSVLHQDNTVKLA
-1352 RSSALPSGDAEQ
+1352 RSSALPSGDPEQ
-1364 NTNEQKSSSEDIHP
+1364 NTNEQKTSSEDIHP
-1378 TDLKPA
+1378 TDLKPT
-1384 YHRLRPKRIQELEH
+1384 YQRLRPKRIQELEH

>member
-1 MLFVLKARVFL
+1 
-12 KKYETLLSNERHVFW
+12 
-27 KGNVPHL
+27 
-34 PCNTGGTDVRANIYE
+34 
-49 EKSFTFGLSNGHQ
+49 
-62 VTESVDRGSST
+62 
-73 STAAAGM
+73 M

-101 FFTISSSANW
+101 FFTISNSGNW

-119 SSLSSISSNSDC
+119 NSLSSISSNSDC
-131 YDNPVVD
+131 YDSPVVD

-161 AFLSEENHDGLHQV
+161 AILSEENEGCLHHV

-226 RELFSEIFSSIETLA
+226 RELFSEIFSSIDTLA

-274 NLSVESGGSLHERDD
+274 NLSVESVGSLHEREDVQD
-289 IQGHLRAEEVDSMLL
+289 TGHLRAEEVDSMLL
-304 RNDSGIESALSY
+304 RNDSGLESALSY
-316 AKAWSKYTKDV
+316 AKAWSKYAKDV
-327 VAWVEKKLSLEVEC
+327 VAWIEKKLSLEVEC
-341 AKNLAKMAETAKAV
+341 AKNLAKMAETAKAI
-355 VGHQDYMPFQSIFI
+355 VGPQDYMPFQSIFI

-382 QQTAAALQSNKF
+382 QKTAAALQTNKF
-394 VQPLLGRKNELDRQ
+394 VQPLVGRKNELDKQ

-423 QELEAALRKAKL
+423 QELEATLRKAKL
-435 LYTQRQDEYEKA
+435 LYLQRQEEYEKA
-447 KSCTARAE
+447 KSSTIRAE
-455 EEHLSSSGSFVKDF
+455 EEHLSTSSSLVKDV
-469 SKQLEKKRR
+469 SKQLEKKRK
-478 LEEEAF
+478 LEEEAL
-484 QKAEEAN
+484 QKAEEAC

-498 AEVEEKRNYLESFK
+498 AEVEEKRNDLESFK
-512 SDVLTQLR
+512 SDTLTQLR
-520 ELIYQCDLTLKAATV
+520 ELVFQCDLTLKAATV
-535 NLFQLQHAQVV
+535 NLFQMQHAQVV
-546 SLPVNCQSL
+546 SLPVNCQTL
-555 CESAKLYDPGQQYS
+555 CENAKLYDPGQRYL
-569 EFVKNLPKDGIP
+569 EFVKSLPKEDIP
-581 VESGCFESQSSQVD
+581 IESGSFEIQSSEVD
-595 GVFNK
+595 GAFSK
-600 QSTNSVH
+600 QPTNSAR

-620 PAQALDDVGSPV
+620 PTQSLEDVGSPS
-632 YHRSQK
+632 YRHFQK
-638 VREKRS
+638 TGEKRS
-644 SSNTD
+644 SSSTD
-649 IQVRGPPPF
+649 IQAVRGPPPF

-691 SPGDFKRRL
+691 SPADFKRRL

-727 LNDLTS
+727 VNDLTS
-733 ETANSPGPFRN
+733 EIANSPGPFRN
-744 ANMSKAAQTHK
+744 TLLSKAAQTHK
-755 LRKLRAPSKCRECDG
+755 LRKLRAPSKCRECDS

-818 KNIPDGI
+818 KSVPDGI

-910 SQNANEELDA
+910 SQNVNEELDM
-920 KQASPKAKTRQSL
+920 KQTSPRSKKRQSV
-933 CIELNRIIIKIKDL
+933 CIELNRIIIKMKDL
-947 LKQLPGPN
+947 LKQLPIPN

-960 YLIGHLHRVTEQC
+960 YLVGHLHRVTEQS

-994 RQTDATV
+994 RQTDAAV

-1026 FDVSLKPLLSTPHS
+1026 FDVSLQPLSTAIQS
-1040 EETAVTVR
+1040 EENAAPFKIASSTGE
-1048 VALSA
+1048 S
-1053 DEREPQQ
+1053 EPQQ
-1060 QRKSSVTVKE
+1060 QRKSFIAVKE
-1070 GIQIVPSERAS
+1070 GILLIPSESKAS
-1081 ETAALFLESKNS
+1081 ETSSSLEQLDDS
-1093 KNTKEEADI
+1093 KNTRERSDASMTERI
-1102 SVTGDAVSPSSEKD
+1102 SLPLTGTKQEDFGKRNSPSEPSATTVLDINILTPKEPGNTVTPVSDKD
-1116 NDPFISL
+1116 NELSL
-1123 GEEPCKKNLFP
+1123 SLAEDGCKVSNLLP
-1134 VKPSRQIAKVPLR
+1134 IKSSRHITKVLLR
-1147 APRTKPVS
+1147 SPRTKPVI

-1160 PVDRLLPPCVL
+1160 PVDRMLPPCVL
-1171 NERNSRNAGAVS
+1171 NERNSGNVAILS
-1183 SEKLG
+1183 PEKLG
-1188 RSPTIEEVSEVK
+1188 RSPTIEEVSEPK
-1200 ALPAVDTSCRLPC
+1200 ALPAVNACCRLSC
-1213 YDTQMLRKTWDKQ
+1213 YDTQTLRKTWDKQ
-1226 YKQYDI
+1226 YKQYDM
-1232 TARTAM
+1232 TPRTAM
-1238 IMTNVPQEIRALES
+1238 IMTNVPQENRAHES
-1252 GTAGALSSSC
+1252 GSASALSSSY
-1262 SLGNNSANAILPN
+1262 SVGNNSVNAILPN
-1275 KPYSVVG
+1275 KPYTVPVRSVRMTTEG
-1282 SGRTAAEDN
+1282 NG
-1291 SPDVNPPAAFR
+1291 PDSNPLAAFR
-1302 APRTLQPPPGTFYKP
+1302 PPRTLQPPPGTFYKP
-1317 PSNKSKE
+1317 PSNNKAKQNE
-1324 NGDGSSAKAC
+1324 EGSVPNAC
-1334 APASA
+1334 AAASA
-1339 SSVLPQDNTVKLA
+1339 SSVLAQDNTVKLI
-1352 RSSALPSGDAEQ
+1352 RNSALVSGAPGQ
-1364 NTNEQKSSSEDIHP
+1364 HANQQKMSSEDLHP
-1378 TDLKPA
+1378 VDLKPA
-1384 YHRLRPKRIQELEH
+1384 YKRLRPKRMQELEH

>member
-1 MLFVLKARVFL
+1 
-12 KKYETLLSNERHVFW
+12 
-27 KGNVPHL
+27 
-34 PCNTGGTDVRANIYE
+34 
-49 EKSFTFGLSNGHQ
+49 
-62 VTESVDRGSST
+62 
-73 STAAAGM
+73 M
-80 LRQNGGSNKR
+80 LRQNGGSSKR

-101 FFTISSSANW
+101 FFTISTAGNW
-111 GMGRSTKS
+111 AMGRSTKS

-241 FTFGNVVSDFLM
+241 FTFGNIVSDFLM

-369 NAFQNDIENSQLW
+369 NAFQNDVDNSQLW

-408 RKDIKELWQREQKKM
+408 RKDIKDLWQREQKKM

-455 EEHLSSSGSFVKDF
+455 EEQLSSSGSFVKDF

-478 LEEEAF
+478 LEEEAL

-569 EFVKNLPKDGIP
+569 EFVKSLPKDGVP
-581 VESGCFESQSSQVD
+581 VESGCFETQNSQID

-620 PAQALDDVGSPV
+620 PAQTLDDVGSPV

-649 IQVRGPPPF
+649 IPAVRGPPPF

-716 EREPPSPSDCG
+716 EREPPSPSDC
-727 LNDLTS
+727 
-733 ETANSPGPFRN
+733 GPFRN

-818 KNIPDGI
+818 KSFPDGI

-947 LKQLPGPN
+947 LKQLPVPN

-1026 FDVSLKPLLSTPHS
+1026 FDVSLKPLLSASHA
-1040 EETAVTVR
+1040 EETAGTVR

-1060 QRKSSVTVKE
+1060 QRKSFVAVKE
-1070 GIQIVPSERAS
+1070 QGIQIVPCERAS
-1081 ETAALFLESKNS
+1081 ETAALFVELKNS
-1093 KNTKEEADI
+1093 KNTKEEADR
-1102 SVTGDAVSPSSEKD
+1102 SVTGDVASPASEKD
-1116 NDPFISL
+1116 NDPFISP
-1123 GEEPCKKNLFP
+1123 GEDPCQMNLVA
-1134 VKPSRQIAKVPLR
+1134 VKPNRQMGKVPLR
-1147 APRTKPVS
+1147 APRTKAAS

-1160 PVDRLLPPCVL
+1160 PVDRILPPCVL
-1171 NERNSRNAGAVS
+1171 NERNSRNAGAIS

-1200 ALPAVDTSCRLPC
+1200 AVPAVDTCCRLPC

-1238 IMTNVPQEIRALES
+1238 IVTNVPQEIRALES
-1252 GTAGALSSSC
+1252 GTAGALSSSS
-1262 SLGNNSANAILPN
+1262 SLGNNSAKAILPN

-1282 SGRTAAEDN
+1282 SGRTAAEEN
-1291 SPDVNPPAAFR
+1291 GPDVNPLAAFR
-1302 APRTLQPPPGTFYKP
+1302 PPRTLQPPPGTFYKP

-1334 APASA
+1334 APTSA

-1352 RSSALPSGDAEQ
+1352 RSSALLSGDEQ
-1364 NTNEQKSSSEDIHP
+1364 NTNEQKSSSEDSHS

>member
-1 MLFVLKARVFL
+1 
-12 KKYETLLSNERHVFW
+12 
-27 KGNVPHL
+27 
-34 PCNTGGTDVRANIYE
+34 
-49 EKSFTFGLSNGHQ
+49 
-62 VTESVDRGSST
+62 
-73 STAAAGM
+73 M

-101 FFTISSSANW
+101 FFTISSSGNW
-111 GMGRSTKS
+111 GMGRSIKS

-241 FTFGNVVSDFLM
+241 FTFGNIVSDFLM

-327 VAWVEKKLSLEVEC
+327 VAWVEKKLSLELEC

-408 RKDIKELWQREQKKM
+408 RKDIKDLWQREQKKM

-435 LYTQRQDEYEKA
+435 LYMQRQDEYEKA

-469 SKQLEKKRR
+469 SKQLDKKRR
-478 LEEEAF
+478 LEEEALV
-484 QKAEEAN
+484 KAEEAN

-569 EFVKNLPKDGIP
+569 EFVKSLPKDGVP
-581 VESGCFESQSSQVD
+581 VESGCFETQSSQVD

-600 QSTNSVH
+600 QSTNSIH

-620 PAQALDDVGSPV
+620 PVQTLDDVGSPV

-649 IQVRGPPPF
+649 IQAVRGPPPF

-755 LRKLRAPSKCRECDG
+755 LRKLRAPSKCRECDS

-818 KNIPDGI
+818 KNIPDGV

-910 SQNANEELDA
+910 SQTASEELDA

-947 LKQLPGPN
+947 LKQLPVPN

-960 YLIGHLHRVTEQC
+960 YLIGHLHRVAEQC

-1026 FDVSLKPLLSTPHS
+1026 FDVSLKPLLSTSHS
-1040 EETAVTVR
+1040 EETAGMVR

-1053 DEREPQQ
+1053 DEMESQQ
-1060 QRKSSVTVKE
+1060 QRKSFAAVKE
-1070 GIQIVPSERAS
+1070 QVVQLVPSERAS

-1093 KNTKEEADI
+1093 QNTKEEVDT
-1102 SVTGDAVSPSSEKD
+1102 SVTGNAVSPAAEQD

-1123 GEEPCKKNLFP
+1123 GEDSLKMNLLP
-1134 VKPSRQIAKVPLR
+1134 VKPNHQIAKVPLR
-1147 APRTKPVS
+1147 APRTKPAS

-1160 PVDRLLPPCVL
+1160 PVDRILPSCVL

-1200 ALPAVDTSCRLPC
+1200 ALPAVDTCCRLPY
-1213 YDTQMLRKTWDKQ
+1213 YDTQMLRKAWDKQ

-1238 IMTNVPQEIRALES
+1238 IMTNVPQEIRGLES
-1252 GTAGALSSSC
+1252 ATAGSVSSSC
-1262 SLGNNSANAILPN
+1262 SLGNSSANAILPN

-1282 SGRTAAEDN
+1282 SGRTAAEEN
-1291 SPDVNPPAAFR
+1291 GPDVNPLAAFR

-1317 PSNKSKE
+1317 PSNKLKE
-1324 NGDGSSAKAC
+1324 NGEGSAKAC
-1334 APASA
+1334 ASTSA
-1339 SSVLPQDNTVKLA
+1339 NSVLPHDNTVKLA

-1364 NTNEQKSSSEDIHP
+1364 NTNEQKSSTEDTHP

>member
-1 MLFVLKARVFL
+1 
-12 KKYETLLSNERHVFW
+12 
-27 KGNVPHL
+27 
-34 PCNTGGTDVRANIYE
+34 
-49 EKSFTFGLSNGHQ
+49 
-62 VTESVDRGSST
+62 
-73 STAAAGM
+73 M

-101 FFTISSSANW
+101 FFTISTAGNW
-111 GMGRSTKS
+111 AMGRSTKS

-355 VGHQDYMPFQSIFI
+355 VGHQDYMPFQSIFF

-408 RKDIKELWQREQKKM
+408 RKDIKDLWQREQKKM

-455 EEHLSSSGSFVKDF
+455 EEQLSSSGSFVKDF

-478 LEEEAF
+478 LEEEAL

-569 EFVKNLPKDGIP
+569 EFVKSLPKDGVP
-581 VESGCFESQSSQVD
+581 VESGCFETQNSQVD

-600 QSTNSVH
+600 QSANSVH

-620 PAQALDDVGSPV
+620 PAQTLDDVGSPV

-649 IQVRGPPPF
+649 IPAVRGPPPF

-818 KNIPDGI
+818 KNFPDGI

-910 SQNANEELDA
+910 SQNTNEELDA

-947 LKQLPGPN
+947 LKQLPVPN

-1026 FDVSLKPLLSTPHS
+1026 FDVSLKPLLSASHA
-1040 EETAVTVR
+1040 EETAGMVR

-1060 QRKSSVTVKE
+1060 QRKSFVAQ
-1070 GIQIVPSERAS
+1070 GIQIVPCERAS
-1081 ETAALFLESKNS
+1081 ETAALFLELKNS
-1093 KNTKEEADI
+1093 KNTKEEADT
-1102 SVTGDAVSPSSEKD
+1102 SVTGDVVSPASEKD

-1123 GEEPCKKNLFP
+1123 GEDPCQMNLVA
-1134 VKPSRQIAKVPLR
+1134 VKPNRQIAKVPLR
-1147 APRTKPVS
+1147 APRTKPTS

-1160 PVDRLLPPCVL
+1160 PVDRILPPCVL
-1171 NERNSRNAGAVS
+1171 NERNSRNAGAIS

-1200 ALPAVDTSCRLPC
+1200 AVPAVDTCCRLPC

-1238 IMTNVPQEIRALES
+1238 IVTNVPQEIRALES
-1252 GTAGALSSSC
+1252 GTAGALSSSSC
-1262 SLGNNSANAILPN
+1262 SLGNNSTKAILPN

-1282 SGRTAAEDN
+1282 SGRTAAEEN
-1291 SPDVNPPAAFR
+1291 GPDVNPLGAFR

-1334 APASA
+1334 APTSA

-1352 RSSALPSGDAEQ
+1352 RSSVLLPGDAEQ
-1364 NTNEQKSSSEDIHP
+1364 NTNEQKSSSEDIHS

>member
-1 MLFVLKARVFL
+1 
-12 KKYETLLSNERHVFW
+12 
-27 KGNVPHL
+27 
-34 PCNTGGTDVRANIYE
+34 
-49 EKSFTFGLSNGHQ
+49 
-62 VTESVDRGSST
+62 
-73 STAAAGM
+73 M

-101 FFTISSSANW
+101 FFTSSTSANW

-241 FTFGNVVSDFLM
+241 FTFGNIVSDFLM

-289 IQGHLRAEEVDSMLL
+289 IQGRNHFFVLDALFAGHLRAEEVDSMLL

-408 RKDIKELWQREQKKM
+408 RKDIKDLWQREQKKM

-455 EEHLSSSGSFVKDF
+455 EEQLSSGGSFVKDF

-478 LEEEAF
+478 LEEEAL

-569 EFVKNLPKDGIP
+569 EFVKSLPNDGVP
-581 VESGCFESQSSQVD
+581 VESGCFETQSSQID

-620 PAQALDDVGSPV
+620 PVQTLDDVGSPV

-649 IQVRGPPPF
+649 IPAVRGPPPL

-947 LKQLPGPN
+947 LKQLPVPN

-1026 FDVSLKPLLSTPHS
+1026 FDVSLKPLLSASHA
-1040 EETAVTVR
+1040 EETAGTVR

-1060 QRKSSVTVKE
+1060 QRKSFVSVKE
-1070 GIQIVPSERAS
+1070 GIQIVPCERAP

-1093 KNTKEEADI
+1093 KNRKEEADVSQWVIEVLLI
-1102 SVTGDAVSPSSEKD
+1102 SLGKKIQSHLFVFLGDVVSPASEKD
-1116 NDPFISL
+1116 SDPFISP
-1123 GEEPCKKNLFP
+1123 GEDPCKVNIVA
-1134 VKPSRQIAKVPLR
+1134 VKPNRQIAKVPLR
-1147 APRTKPVS
+1147 APRTKPLS

-1160 PVDRLLPPCVL
+1160 PVDRILPPCVL

-1200 ALPAVDTSCRLPC
+1200 ALPAVDTCCRLPC

-1238 IMTNVPQEIRALES
+1238 IVTNVPQEIRTLES
-1252 GTAGALSSSC
+1252 GTAGALSSSS
-1262 SLGNNSANAILPN
+1262 SLDNNSAKAILPC
-1275 KPYSVVG
+1275 KPYSVTG
-1282 SGRTAAEDN
+1282 SGRTAAEEN
-1291 SPDVNPPAAFR
+1291 GPDVNPLAAFR

-1317 PSNKSKE
+1317 PSIKSKE

-1334 APASA
+1334 APTSA

-1364 NTNEQKSSSEDIHP
+1364 NTNEQKSSSEDIHS

>member
-1 MLFVLKARVFL
+1 
-12 KKYETLLSNERHVFW
+12 
-27 KGNVPHL
+27 
-34 PCNTGGTDVRANIYE
+34 
-49 EKSFTFGLSNGHQ
+49 Q
-62 VTESVDRGSST
+62 
-73 STAAAGM
+73 
-80 LRQNGGSNKR
+80 
-90 GLGLARLSTSN
+90 
-101 FFTISSSANW
+101 
-111 GMGRSTKS
+111 
-119 SSLSSISSNSDC
+119 
-131 YDNPVVD
+131 
-138 PEYIMQLVN
+138 
-147 DVRKFADVLLYLKE
+147 
-161 AFLSEENHDGLHQV
+161 
-175 VHERLGELLRVLK
+175 
-188 AVINKHQTLNSVDIL
+188 
-203 SAAGTVIAKVKAVNF
+203 
-218 KEVNEENK
+218 
-226 RELFSEIFSSIETLA
+226 
-241 FTFGNVVSDFLM
+241 
-253 GDVDNGSSLGLPVS
+253 
-267 RRSRSFE
+267 SFE
-274 NLSVESGGSLHERDD
+274 NLSVESGGSLHEKDD
-289 IQGHLRAEEVDSMLL
+289 IQGRSFNTNKHCSVSEVDSMLL

-369 NAFQNDIENSQLW
+369 NAFQNDIENNQLW

-408 RKDIKELWQREQKKM
+408 RKEIKELWQREQKKM

-455 EEHLSSSGSFVKDF
+455 EEHLSSSGSFVKDV

-478 LEEEAF
+478 LEEEAL

-498 AEVEEKRNYLESFK
+498 AEVEEKRNDLESFK
-512 SDVLTQLR
+512 SEVLTQLR

-569 EFVKNLPKDGIP
+569 EFVKSLPKEGVHI
-581 VESGCFESQSSQVD
+581 ESVSFETQSSQVD
-595 GVFNK
+595 GVFK

-620 PAQALDDVGSPV
+620 SAQTLDDVGSPIF
-632 YHRSQK
+632 HPSQK
-638 VREKRS
+638 IGEKRS
-644 SSNTD
+644 SSSTD
-649 IQVRGPPPF
+649 IQAVRGPPPF

-744 ANMSKAAQTHK
+744 ANMSKAAHTHK
-755 LRKLRAPSKCRECDG
+755 LRKLRAPSKCRECDS

-818 KNIPDGI
+818 KNVPDGI

-910 SQNANEELDA
+910 SQNVNEELEA
-920 KQASPKAKTRQSL
+920 KQASPKSKKRQSI

-947 LKQLPGPN
+947 LKQLPVPN

-960 YLIGHLHRVTEQC
+960 YLIGHLHRVTEQS

-1026 FDVSLKPLLSTPHS
+1026 FDVSLKPLLSTTHS
-1040 EETAVTVR
+1040 EEAAITVR

-1053 DEREPQQ
+1053 EEREPQQ
-1060 QRKSSVTVKE
+1060 HRKSFVAVKE
-1070 GIQIVPSERAS
+1070 GILIAPSESRAS
-1081 ETAALFLESKNS
+1081 DTAALILELN
-1093 KNTKEEADI
+1093 NTK
-1102 SVTGDAVSPSSEKD
+1102 
-1116 NDPFISL
+1116 N
-1123 GEEPCKKNLFP
+1123 
-1134 VKPSRQIAKVPLR
+1134 AK
-1147 APRTKPVS
+1147 
-1155 RPVSL
+1155 
-1160 PVDRLLPPCVL
+1160 
-1171 NERNSRNAGAVS
+1171 EQ
-1183 SEKLG
+1183 
-1188 RSPTIEEVSEVK
+1188 
-1200 ALPAVDTSCRLPC
+1200 VDTSVTECASLSF
-1213 YDTQMLRKTWDKQ
+1213 T
-1226 YKQYDI
+1226 
-1232 TARTAM
+1232 
-1238 IMTNVPQEIRALES
+1238 
-1252 GTAGALSSSC
+1252 GT
-1262 SLGNNSANAILPN
+1262 
-1275 KPYSVVG
+1275 KPEG
-1282 SGRTAAEDN
+1282 SGK
-1291 SPDVNPPAAFR
+1291 SNPL
-1302 APRTLQPPPGTFYKP
+1302 T
-1317 PSNKSKE
+1317 E
-1324 NGDGSSAKAC
+1324 SSATSILDINIS
-1334 APASA
+1334 AP
-1339 SSVLPQDNTVKLA
+1339 K
-1352 RSSALPSGDAEQ
+1352 
-1364 NTNEQKSSSEDIHP
+1364 
-1378 TDLKPA
+1378 KPG
-1384 YHRLRPKRIQELEH
+1384 
-1398 REAHFV
+1398 

>member
-1 MLFVLKARVFL
+1 
-12 KKYETLLSNERHVFW
+12 
-27 KGNVPHL
+27 
-34 PCNTGGTDVRANIYE
+34 
-49 EKSFTFGLSNGHQ
+49 
-62 VTESVDRGSST
+62 
-73 STAAAGM
+73 M

-101 FFTISSSANW
+101 FFTVSNSGNW

-161 AFLSEENHDGLHQV
+161 AILSEENQDGLHQV

-226 RELFSEIFSSIETLA
+226 REIFSEIFSSIETLA

-316 AKAWSKYTKDV
+316 AKALSKYIKDV
-327 VAWVEKKLSLEVEC
+327 VAWVEKKLSVELEC
-341 AKNLAKMAETAKAV
+341 SRNLAKMAETTKAI
-355 VGHQDYMPFQSIFI
+355 VGHQDYMPFQSIFV
-369 NAFQNDIENSQLW
+369 NAFQNDIENNQLW

-455 EEHLSSSGSFVKDF
+455 EDHLSSSGNFVKDF

-478 LEEEAF
+478 LEEEAL

-498 AEVEEKRNYLESFK
+498 AEIEEKRNDLESFK

-520 ELIYQCDLTLKAATV
+520 EMIYQCDLTLKAATV

-569 EFVKNLPKDGIP
+569 EFVKSLPKDGVP
-581 VESGCFESQSSQVD
+581 MESGSLETQSSQVD

-620 PAQALDDVGSPV
+620 PVQTSDDVGSPV
-632 YHRSQK
+632 YRRSQK

-649 IQVRGPPPF
+649 IQAVRGPPPF

-727 LNDLTS
+727 LNDLTC

-755 LRKLRAPSKCRECDG
+755 LRKLRAPSKCRECDS

-818 KNIPDGI
+818 KNVPDGV

-852 KSRVEKLCQAF
+852 KLRVEKLCQAF

-910 SQNANEELDA
+910 SQNVNEELDA
-920 KQASPKAKTRQSL
+920 KASPKSKKRQSI

-960 YLIGHLHRVTEQC
+960 YLIGHLHRVMEQS

-1001 SLSSLVD
+1001 SLSSLED

-1026 FDVSLKPLLSTPHS
+1026 FDVSLKPLLSTSQS

-1048 VALSA
+1048 VALAA
-1053 DEREPQQ
+1053 DEKEPQQ
-1060 QRKSSVTVKE
+1060 QRKSFIAVKE
-1070 GIQIVPSERAS
+1070 GILIAPSEGRAS
-1081 ETAALFLESKNS
+1081 ETAAAFLELNNS
-1093 KNTKEEADI
+1093 KNTKENTDTCVTECVSLPLTGIKPEGFGKSDSLTESSAKSILDI
-1102 SVTGDAVSPSSEKD
+1102 SISAQKMPGDAVSPTSEKD
-1116 NDPFISL
+1116 NDPLISL
-1123 GEEPCKKNLFP
+1123 GEDSCKMNLTP
-1134 VKPSRQIAKVPLR
+1134 AKPNRQITKVPLR
-1147 APRTKPVS
+1147 VPRTKAAS

-1160 PVDRLLPPCVL
+1160 PVDRILPPCVL

-1200 ALPAVDTSCRLPC
+1200 ALPGGNTCCRFPC

-1238 IMTNVPQEIRALES
+1238 IVTNVPQENRALES

-1262 SLGNNSANAILPN
+1262 SVDNNSANAILTI

-1282 SGRTAAEDN
+1282 SGRTATEEN
-1291 SPDVNPPAAFR
+1291 GPDVNPLAAFR

-1324 NGDGSSAKAC
+1324 NGDGSSAKAA

-1352 RSSALPSGDAEQ
+1352 GSSALPSGDPEQ
-1364 NTNEQKSSSEDIHP
+1364 NTNEQKASSEDIHP

-1384 YHRLRPKRIQELEH
+1384 YQRLRPKRLQELEH

>member
-1 MLFVLKARVFL
+1 
-12 KKYETLLSNERHVFW
+12 
-27 KGNVPHL
+27 
-34 PCNTGGTDVRANIYE
+34 
-49 EKSFTFGLSNGHQ
+49 
-62 VTESVDRGSST
+62 
-73 STAAAGM
+73 
-80 LRQNGGSNKR
+80 
-90 GLGLARLSTSN
+90 
-101 FFTISSSANW
+101 
-111 GMGRSTKS
+111 
-119 SSLSSISSNSDC
+119 
-131 YDNPVVD
+131 
-138 PEYIMQLVN
+138 
-147 DVRKFADVLLYLKE
+147 
-161 AFLSEENHDGLHQV
+161 
-175 VHERLGELLRVLK
+175 
-188 AVINKHQTLNSVDIL
+188 
-203 SAAGTVIAKVKAVNF
+203 
-218 KEVNEENK
+218 
-226 RELFSEIFSSIETLA
+226 
-241 FTFGNVVSDFLM
+241 
-253 GDVDNGSSLGLPVS
+253 
-267 RRSRSFE
+267 
-274 NLSVESGGSLHERDD
+274 
-289 IQGHLRAEEVDSMLL
+289 
-304 RNDSGIESALSY
+304 
-316 AKAWSKYTKDV
+316 
-327 VAWVEKKLSLEVEC
+327 
-341 AKNLAKMAETAKAV
+341 
-355 VGHQDYMPFQSIFI
+355 MPFQSIFI
-369 NAFQNDIENSQLW
+369 NAFQNDIENNQLW

-423 QELEAALRKAKL
+423 QELEASLRKAKS

-447 KSCTARAE
+447 RSCTARAE
-455 EEHLSSSGSFVKDF
+455 EEQLSSSGSFVKDF

-478 LEEEAF
+478 LEEEAL

-491 EHYKASM
+491 EHYKSSM
-498 AEVEEKRNYLESFK
+498 AEVEEKRSYLESFK

-555 CESAKLYDPGQQYS
+555 CESAKLYDPGQQYL
-569 EFVKNLPKDGIP
+569 EFVKSLPKEGIP
-581 VESGCFESQSSQVD
+581 IEPGSFETQSSQVD

-600 QSTNSVH
+600 QSSNSVH
-607 TSHGNLSQCSGDF
+607 TSHGNLSQYSGDF
-620 PAQALDDVGSPV
+620 PAQTLDDVGSPI
-632 YHRSQK
+632 YHPSQK
-638 VREKRS
+638 IGEKRS
-644 SSNTD
+644 SSSTD
-649 IQVRGPPPF
+649 IQAIRGPPPF

-727 LNDLTS
+727 LNDMTS

-755 LRKLRAPSKCRECDG
+755 LRKLRAPSKCRECDS

-818 KNIPDGI
+818 KNVPDGI

-910 SQNANEELDA
+910 SQNVNEELDA
-920 KQASPKAKTRQSL
+920 KQASPKSKKRQSI

-947 LKQLPGPN
+947 LKQLPVPN

-1026 FDVSLKPLLSTPHS
+1026 FDVSLKPLLNISQP
-1040 EETAVTVR
+1040 EETALMVR

-1053 DEREPQQ
+1053 EDKEPQQ
-1060 QRKSSVTVKE
+1060 QRKSFVAVKE
-1070 GIQIVPSERAS
+1070 GILITPSESRAS
-1081 ETAALFLESKNS
+1081 ETAASFLESNNS
-1093 KNTKEEADI
+1093 KNMKEQVDT
-1102 SVTGDAVSPSSEKD
+1102 SVTGDAVSPASERD
-1116 NDPFISL
+1116 SDSFVSL
-1123 GEEPCKKNLFP
+1123 GEDSSKTNLFP
-1134 VKPSRQIAKVPLR
+1134 AKPTRQITKVPLR
-1147 APRTKPVS
+1147 VPRTKPAT
-1155 RPVSL
+1155 RPLSL
-1160 PVDRLLPPCVL
+1160 PVDRILPSCVL

-1183 SEKLG
+1183 PEKLG

-1200 ALPAVDTSCRLPC
+1200 ALPAANTCCRLPC
-1213 YDTQMLRKTWDKQ
+1213 YDTQVLRKTWDKQ

-1238 IMTNVPQEIRALES
+1238 IVTNVPQENRALES

-1262 SLGNNSANAILPN
+1262 STGNNSANAILPS
-1275 KPYSVVG
+1275 KPYSVSAG
-1282 SGRTAAEDN
+1282 SGRTATEGN
-1291 SPDVNPPAAFR
+1291 SSDANPPATFR

-1317 PSNKSKE
+1317 PSNKSKQ
-1324 NGDGSSAKAC
+1324 NGEGPFAKAC

-1339 SSVLPQDNTVKLA
+1339 SSVLHQDNTVKPA
-1352 RSSALPSGDAEQ
+1352 RSSALPSGDPEQ
-1364 NTNEQKSSSEDIHP
+1364 NTNEQKTSSEDTHP
-1378 TDLKPA
+1378 ADLKPT
-1384 YHRLRPKRIQELEH
+1384 YQRLRPKRIQELEH

>member
-1 MLFVLKARVFL
+1 
-12 KKYETLLSNERHVFW
+12 
-27 KGNVPHL
+27 
-34 PCNTGGTDVRANIYE
+34 
-49 EKSFTFGLSNGHQ
+49 Q
-62 VTESVDRGSST
+62 
-73 STAAAGM
+73 
-80 LRQNGGSNKR
+80 
-90 GLGLARLSTSN
+90 
-101 FFTISSSANW
+101 
-111 GMGRSTKS
+111 
-119 SSLSSISSNSDC
+119 
-131 YDNPVVD
+131 
-138 PEYIMQLVN
+138 
-147 DVRKFADVLLYLKE
+147 
-161 AFLSEENHDGLHQV
+161 
-175 VHERLGELLRVLK
+175 
-188 AVINKHQTLNSVDIL
+188 
-203 SAAGTVIAKVKAVNF
+203 
-218 KEVNEENK
+218 
-226 RELFSEIFSSIETLA
+226 
-241 FTFGNVVSDFLM
+241 
-253 GDVDNGSSLGLPVS
+253 
-267 RRSRSFE
+267 SFE

-355 VGHQDYMPFQSIFI
+355 VGHQDYMPFQSIFV

-394 VQPLLGRKNELDRQ
+394 VQPLLGRKNELDKQ

-423 QELEAALRKAKL
+423 QELEGALRKAKL

-478 LEEEAF
+478 LEEEAL

-581 VESGCFESQSSQVD
+581 VESGCFETQSSQVD

-620 PAQALDDVGSPV
+620 PAQTLDDVGSPV

-649 IQVRGPPPF
+649 IQAVRGPPPF

-818 KNIPDGI
+818 KTVPDGI

-920 KQASPKAKTRQSL
+920 KQASPKSKTRQSL

-1026 FDVSLKPLLSTPHS
+1026 FDVSLKPLLSTSHS
-1040 EETAVTVR
+1040 EETAATVR

-1060 QRKSSVTVKE
+1060 QRKSFVAVKE

-1081 ETAALFLESKNS
+1081 ETAALFLESKNG
-1093 KNTKEEADI
+1093 KNTKEAADI
-1102 SVTGDAVSPSSEKD
+1102 SVTECVSLLLTGTKPESFGKSNCVTESSEHFGYQHLCLKKPSGDAESPISEKD

-1123 GEEPCKKNLFP
+1123 GEDPCKKNLVP
-1134 VKPSRQIAKVPLR
+1134 VKPNRQIAKVPLR
-1147 APRTKPVS
+1147 APRTKAVS

-1160 PVDRLLPPCVL
+1160 PVDRILPPCVL

-1200 ALPAVDTSCRLPC
+1200 ALPAVDTSCRLHC

-1252 GTAGALSSSC
+1252 GTASALSSSSSC

-1282 SGRTAAEDN
+1282 SGRTAAEEN
-1291 SPDVNPPAAFR
+1291 GPDVNPLAAFR

-1324 NGDGSSAKAC
+1324 NGDGGSAKAC

-1339 SSVLPQDNTVKLA
+1339 SSVLPQDNVKLA
-1352 RSSALPSGDAEQ
+1352 RSSVLPSGDAEQ

>member
-1 MLFVLKARVFL
+1 
-12 KKYETLLSNERHVFW
+12 
-27 KGNVPHL
+27 
-34 PCNTGGTDVRANIYE
+34 
-49 EKSFTFGLSNGHQ
+49 
-62 VTESVDRGSST
+62 
-73 STAAAGM
+73 M

-101 FFTISSSANW
+101 FFTISNSANW

-161 AFLSEENHDGLHQV
+161 AILSEENQDSLHQV

-327 VAWVEKKLSLEVEC
+327 VAWVEKKLSVEVEC
-341 AKNLAKMAETAKAV
+341 AKNLAKMAETAKAI

-369 NAFQNDIENSQLW
+369 NAFQNDIENNQLW

-478 LEEEAF
+478 LEEEAL

-498 AEVEEKRNYLESFK
+498 AEVEEKRNDLESFK

-569 EFVKNLPKDGIP
+569 EFVKSLPKDGVPI
-581 VESGCFESQSSQVD
+581 ESGSFETQSSQVD

-600 QSTNSVH
+600 QSTNSIH

-620 PAQALDDVGSPV
+620 SAQTLDDVGSPI

-644 SSNTD
+644 SSNTE
-649 IQVRGPPPF
+649 IQAVRGPPPF

-755 LRKLRAPSKCRECDG
+755 LRKLRAPSKCRECDS

-818 KNIPDGI
+818 KNVPDGI

-901 NEFIGLAKE
+901 NEFIGLGKE
-910 SQNANEELDA
+910 SQHVNEELDA
-920 KQASPKAKTRQSL
+920 KQASPESKKRQSV

-947 LKQLPGPN
+947 LKQLPVPN

-960 YLIGHLHRVTEQC
+960 YLIGHLHRVTEQS

-1026 FDVSLKPLLSTPHS
+1026 FDVSLKPLLSISQS

-1060 QRKSSVTVKE
+1060 QRKSFVAVKE
-1070 GIQIVPSERAS
+1070 GVLISPSESRAS
-1081 ETAALFLESKNS
+1081 ETAALFLETNNS
-1093 KNTKEEADI
+1093 KNTKEEADT
-1102 SVTGDAVSPSSEKD
+1102 SVTEYVSLPLTGTKPEGFGKTLTESSAKSILDINISAQKKPGDAVSPASEKD
-1116 NDPFISL
+1116 HDPFISL
-1123 GEEPCKKNLFP
+1123 GEDSCKINLFP
-1134 VKPSRQIAKVPLR
+1134 AKPNRQITKVPLR
-1147 APRTKPVS
+1147 VPRTKAAS

-1160 PVDRLLPPCVL
+1160 PVDRILPPCVL

-1188 RSPTIEEVSEVK
+1188 RSPTIEEVSEVR
-1200 ALPAVDTSCRLPC
+1200 ALHTANTCCRFPP
-1213 YDTQMLRKTWDKQ
+1213 DTQMLRKNWDKQ

-1238 IMTNVPQEIRALES
+1238 IVTNVPQENKALDS

-1262 SLGNNSANAILPN
+1262 SVGKNSANAILPS
-1275 KPYSVVG
+1275 KPYSVVR
-1282 SGRTAAEDN
+1282 SGRTATEEHG
-1291 SPDVNPPAAFR
+1291 PDANPLAAFR

-1334 APASA
+1334 APTST
-1339 SSVLPQDNTVKLA
+1339 SSVLHQDNTVQVA
-1352 RSSALPSGDAEQ
+1352 RSSALPSGDPEQ
-1364 NTNEQKSSSEDIHP
+1364 NTNEQRASSEDIQP

-1384 YHRLRPKRIQELEH
+1384 YQRLRPKRIQELEH

>member
-1 MLFVLKARVFL
+1 
-12 KKYETLLSNERHVFW
+12 
-27 KGNVPHL
+27 
-34 PCNTGGTDVRANIYE
+34 
-49 EKSFTFGLSNGHQ
+49 
-62 VTESVDRGSST
+62 
-73 STAAAGM
+73 M

-101 FFTISSSANW
+101 FFTISTAGNW
-111 GMGRSTKS
+111 AMGRSTKS

-131 YDNPVVD
+131 FDYPVVD
-138 PEYIMQLVN
+138 PEYIMQVVN
-147 DVRKFADVLLYLKE
+147 DVRKFADVLLYLRE

-226 RELFSEIFSSIETLA
+226 RELFSEIFSSIDRLA
-241 FTFGNVVSDFLM
+241 LNFGNVVSDFLM

-341 AKNLAKMAETAKAV
+341 AKSLAKMAETAKAV

-408 RKDIKELWQREQKKM
+408 RKDIKDLWQREQKKM

-455 EEHLSSSGSFVKDF
+455 EEQLSSSGSFVKDF

-478 LEEEAF
+478 LEEEAL

-569 EFVKNLPKDGIP
+569 EFVKSLPKDGVP
-581 VESGCFESQSSQVD
+581 VESGCFETQNSQVD

-600 QSTNSVH
+600 QSSNSVH

-620 PAQALDDVGSPV
+620 PAQALDDVGSPI

-649 IQVRGPPPF
+649 IPAVRGPPPF

-818 KNIPDGI
+818 KSFPDGI

-947 LKQLPGPN
+947 LKQLPVPN

-1026 FDVSLKPLLSTPHS
+1026 FDVSLKPLLSASHA
-1040 EETAVTVR
+1040 EETAGMVR

-1060 QRKSSVTVKE
+1060 QRKSFVAVKE
-1070 GIQIVPSERAS
+1070 QGIQIVPCERAS

-1093 KNTKEEADI
+1093 KNTKEAADI
-1102 SVTGDAVSPSSEKD
+1102 SVSGDVASPASEKD
-1116 NDPFISL
+1116 NDPFISV
-1123 GEEPCKKNLFP
+1123 GEDPCQVNLVA
-1134 VKPSRQIAKVPLR
+1134 VKPNRQMGKVPLR
-1147 APRTKPVS
+1147 APRTKAAS

-1160 PVDRLLPPCVL
+1160 PVDRILPPCVL
-1171 NERNSRNAGAVS
+1171 NERNSRNAGAIS

-1200 ALPAVDTSCRLPC
+1200 AVPAVDTCCRLPC
-1213 YDTQMLRKTWDKQ
+1213 YDSQMLRKTWDKQ

-1238 IMTNVPQEIRALES
+1238 IVTNAPQEIRALES
-1252 GTAGALSSSC
+1252 GTAGALSSSS
-1262 SLGNNSANAILPN
+1262 SLGNNPAKAILPN

-1282 SGRTAAEDN
+1282 SGRTAAEEN
-1291 SPDVNPPAAFR
+1291 GPDVNPLAAFR
-1302 APRTLQPPPGTFYKP
+1302 PPRTLQPPPGTFYKP

-1334 APASA
+1334 APTGA

-1352 RSSALPSGDAEQ
+1352 RSSALLSGDEQ
-1364 NTNEQKSSSEDIHP
+1364 NTNEQKSSSEDSHS
-1378 TDLKPA
+1378 TDLKPP

>member
-1 MLFVLKARVFL
+1 
-12 KKYETLLSNERHVFW
+12 
-27 KGNVPHL
+27 
-34 PCNTGGTDVRANIYE
+34 
-49 EKSFTFGLSNGHQ
+49 
-62 VTESVDRGSST
+62 
-73 STAAAGM
+73 M
-80 LRQNGGSNKR
+80 LRQNGGSNRR
-90 GLGLARLSTSN
+90 GLGLARLSISN
-101 FFTISSSANW
+101 FFTITNSGNW
-111 GMGRSTKS
+111 VMGRSTKS
-119 SSLSSISSNSDC
+119 SSLSSISSISDC
-131 YDNPVVD
+131 YDNPIVD

-147 DVRKFADVLLYLKE
+147 DVRKFADMLLCLKE
-161 AFLSEENHDGLHQV
+161 AILSEEDQDGLHHI

-218 KEVNEENK
+218 KEVNKENK
-226 RELFSEIFSSIETLA
+226 RELFSEVFSSIETLA
-241 FTFGNVVSDFLM
+241 FTFGNIVSDFLM
-253 GDVDNGSSLGLPVS
+253 GDVDNGLSLGLPVS
-267 RRSRSFE
+267 RRSQSFE
-274 NLSVESGGSLHERDD
+274 NLSVESGGSLHERDY
-289 IQGHLRAEEVDSMLL
+289 IQGHLQAEEVDSMLL

-316 AKAWSKYTKDV
+316 AKAWSKYTKDI
-327 VAWVEKKLSLEVEC
+327 VAWVDKKLSLEVEC
-341 AKNLAKMAETAKAV
+341 AKNLAKMAETAKAI

-369 NAFQNDIENSQLW
+369 TAFQNDIESNHLW
-382 QQTAAALQSNKF
+382 QQTASALQSNKF
-394 VQPLLGRKNELDRQ
+394 VQPLLGRKNELDKQ

-455 EEHLSSSGSFVKDF
+455 EEHLGSSGSFVKDF

-478 LEEEAF
+478 LEEEAL

-520 ELIYQCDLTLKAATV
+520 KLIYQCDDTLKAATV
-535 NLFQLQHAQVV
+535 NLFRLQHAQVV
-546 SLPVNCQSL
+546 CLPVNCQSL

-569 EFVKNLPKDGIP
+569 EFVRSLPKEDVPI
-581 VESGCFESQSSQVD
+581 ESGSFETPCSHVD
-595 GVFNK
+595 GVFNRELA
-600 QSTNSVH
+600 NSVH
-607 TSHGNLSQCSGDF
+607 TSHGNLSQYSADF
-620 PAQALDDVGSPV
+620 PAQMLDDVGNPF
-632 YHRSQK
+632 YHRLQNTG
-638 VREKRS
+638 EKNSSRS
-644 SSNTD
+644 NG
-649 IQVRGPPPF
+649 IQVPRGPPPF

-716 EREPPSPSDCG
+716 EREPPSPSDC

-755 LRKLRAPSKCRECDG
+755 LRKLRAPSKCRECDS
-770 LVVFHGAECEE
+770 LVMFHGAECEE

-809 FGVEFAQAA
+809 FGVDFVQAA

-910 SQNANEELDA
+910 SQNINEELDA
-920 KQASPKAKTRQSL
+920 KQASPRSRTRQSI
-933 CIELNRIIIKIKDL
+933 CIELNRIIIKMKDL
-947 LKQLPGPN
+947 LKQLPVPN

-960 YLIGHLHRVTEQC
+960 YLIGHLRRVTEQC

-1013 RVVELLITYYEKI
+1013 RVVELLITHYEKI
-1026 FDVSLKPLLSTPHS
+1026 FDVSIKPLLSTVHS
-1040 EETAVTVR
+1040 EETVKAAVTTE
-1048 VALSA
+1048 
-1053 DEREPQQ
+1053 EREPRQ
-1060 QRKSSVTVKE
+1060 QRKSLGAVKE
-1070 GIQIVPSERAS
+1070 GILLSGSESRAS
-1081 ETAALFLESKNS
+1081 EAAALVLEPNNS
-1093 KNTKEEADI
+1093 RNTKEQADT
-1102 SVTGDAVSPSSEKD
+1102 SVTECVSLLLTGTKPEGWKKSNSLTDSSATDVLDINISSAKKPGDAVRPASERD
-1116 NDPFISL
+1116 DASVSL
-1123 GEEPCKKNLFP
+1123 GEDSCKIYLFP
-1134 VKPSRQIAKVPLR
+1134 AKPNHQVNKVLLR
-1147 APRTKPVS
+1147 VPRTKPTP
-1155 RPVSL
+1155 RPLSL
-1160 PVDRLLPPCVL
+1160 PADPMIPPCVL
-1171 NERNSRNAGAVS
+1171 NERNSRNAAAVS
-1183 SEKLG
+1183 PEHLD
-1188 RSPTIEEVSEVK
+1188 RSPTIEEASEVK
-1200 ALPAVDTSCRLPC
+1200 ALPAASTCHRLPC
-1213 YDTQMLRKTWDKQ
+1213 YDTQPLRKAWDKQ
-1226 YKQYDI
+1226 SKM
-1232 TARTAM
+1232 TARTVM
-1238 IMTNVPQEIRALES
+1238 IMTNVPQESQALET
-1252 GTAGALSSSC
+1252 TAAAVLASSS
-1262 SLGNNSANAILPN
+1262 STGNSSANVTLPS
-1275 KPYSVVG
+1275 KPYSLSVR
-1282 SGRTAAEDN
+1282 SGETATEGNGTDA
-1291 SPDVNPPAAFR
+1291 NPPAAFR

-1317 PSNKSKE
+1317 PSNKTKQNEECSF
-1324 NGDGSSAKAC
+1324 AKTC
-1334 APASA
+1334 APTST
-1339 SSVLPQDNTVKLA
+1339 SSVPHQDNTVKLA
-1352 RSSALPSGDAEQ
+1352 KSSTLPSDDPEQ
-1364 NTNEQKSSSEDIHP
+1364 NANEQKPSLEESQP
-1378 TDLKPA
+1378 TDLRPT
-1384 YHRLRPKRIQELEH
+1384 YQRLRPKRIQELEH

>member
-1 MLFVLKARVFL
+1 
-12 KKYETLLSNERHVFW
+12 
-27 KGNVPHL
+27 
-34 PCNTGGTDVRANIYE
+34 
-49 EKSFTFGLSNGHQ
+49 Q
-62 VTESVDRGSST
+62 
-73 STAAAGM
+73 
-80 LRQNGGSNKR
+80 
-90 GLGLARLSTSN
+90 
-101 FFTISSSANW
+101 
-111 GMGRSTKS
+111 
-119 SSLSSISSNSDC
+119 
-131 YDNPVVD
+131 
-138 PEYIMQLVN
+138 
-147 DVRKFADVLLYLKE
+147 
-161 AFLSEENHDGLHQV
+161 
-175 VHERLGELLRVLK
+175 
-188 AVINKHQTLNSVDIL
+188 
-203 SAAGTVIAKVKAVNF
+203 
-218 KEVNEENK
+218 
-226 RELFSEIFSSIETLA
+226 
-241 FTFGNVVSDFLM
+241 
-253 GDVDNGSSLGLPVS
+253 
-267 RRSRSFE
+267 SFE
-274 NLSVESGGSLHERDD
+274 NLSVESGGSLHERDY

-304 RNDSGIESALSY
+304 RNDSGIETALSY

-327 VAWVEKKLSLEVEC
+327 VAWVDKKLSLEVEC

-355 VGHQDYMPFQSIFI
+355 VGHQDYMPFQSIFVT
-369 NAFQNDIENSQLW
+369 AFQNDIENSHLW
-382 QQTAAALQSNKF
+382 QQTASALQSNKF

-478 LEEEAF
+478 LEEEAL

-520 ELIYQCDLTLKAATV
+520 KLIYQCDDTLKAATV

-569 EFVKNLPKDGIP
+569 EFVKSLPKEG
-581 VESGCFESQSSQVD
+581 VATESGSFDTHTSRAD

-600 QSTNSVH
+600 QSANSVH
-607 TSHGNLSQCSGDF
+607 ASHGNLSQYSGDF
-620 PAQALDDVGSPV
+620 PAQMLDDVGSPI
-632 YHRSQK
+632 YHRSQNIG
-638 VREKRS
+638 EKS
-644 SSNTD
+644 SSSSTD
-649 IQVRGPPPF
+649 IQVTRGPPPF

-755 LRKLRAPSKCRECDG
+755 LRKLRAPSKCRECDS

-910 SQNANEELDA
+910 SQNVNEELDA
-920 KQASPKAKTRQSL
+920 NEASPRSKTRQSL

-947 LKQLPGPN
+947 LKQLPLPN

-960 YLIGHLHRVTEQC
+960 YLIGHLHRVAEQC

-1013 RVVELLITYYEKI
+1013 RVVELLITHYEKI
-1026 FDVSLKPLLSTPHS
+1026 FDVSMKPLLSTIQS
-1040 EETAVTVR
+1040 EETVRAAVT
-1048 VALSA
+1048 AE
-1053 DEREPQQ
+1053 EREPRQ
-1060 QRKSSVTVKE
+1060 QRKSLVAVKE
-1070 GIQIVPSERAS
+1070 AS
-1081 ETAALFLESKNS
+1081 ANGGHLLLTAVLLVCLCVWCKDLLTATCVFL
-1093 KNTKEEADI
+1093 
-1102 SVTGDAVSPSSEKD
+1102 GDALRPAAEKD
-1116 NDPFISL
+1116 NESSVRL
-1123 GEEPCKKNLFP
+1123 GEESCKANLLP
-1134 VKPSRQIAKVPLR
+1134 AKPNRQLTKVPLR
-1147 APRTKPVS
+1147 VPRTKPS
-1155 RPVSL
+1155 PRPVSL
-1160 PVDRLLPPCVL
+1160 PAQPVAPASVL
-1171 NERNSRNAGAVS
+1171 NERNSRNAAAVS
-1183 SEKLG
+1183 PEKLG
-1188 RSPTIEEVSEVK
+1188 RSPTIEEVSEVR
-1200 ALPAVDTSCRLPC
+1200 ALPAVNACYRLPC
-1213 YDTQMLRKTWDKQ
+1213 YDAQTLRKTWDKQ
-1226 YKQYDI
+1226 HKQGDAA
-1232 TARTAM
+1232 ARAAASVTHA
-1238 IMTNVPQEIRALES
+1238 PQEPRALE
-1252 GTAGALSSSC
+1252 TATAAALSSAC
-1262 SLGNNSANAILPN
+1262 SPAVLPS
-1275 KPYSVVG
+1275 KPYSLSAR
-1282 SGRTAAEDN
+1282 SGGAAAEGNGTDA
-1291 SPDVNPPAAFR
+1291 NPPTAFR
-1302 APRTLQPPPGTFYKP
+1302 APRTLQPPPETFYKP
-1317 PSNKSKE
+1317 PSTKTKPNE
-1324 NGDGSSAKAC
+1324 EGSCAKTC
-1334 APASA
+1334 TP
-1339 SSVLPQDNTVKLA
+1339 SSPGSGLHQDNTVKSA
-1352 RSSALPSGDAEQ
+1352 RSPEQ
-1364 NTNEQKSSSEDIHP
+1364 STHEPKPSSEESHP
-1378 TDLKPA
+1378 ADLKPT
-1384 YHRLRPKRIQELEH
+1384 YQRLRPKRIQELEH